1 MNRKQILKRSVGMA
15 LSLTLL
21 AAPSAL
27 VTAPTAFDSLSL
39 LRIAHTEAA
48 SAVGAGDVVLVGSLQ
63 DELGAASDWN
73 PADGATLFQPAGNG
87 KYIFTGKLAAGSY
100 DFKIAIGGSWDE
112 NYGKDGVKD
121 GPNIALRLLH
131 DHEVTFTYDA
141 ATHIV
146 TYDYEDMAEEQA
158 ALASAGRSF
167 VVTGTVQTRA
177 GGAKD
182 WDPADKT
189 TEMKDIGNGFYAYT
203 MDLPAGPYFY
213 KISVNGSWAENY
225 GLNGNFDG
233 ANVQLTLDKPE
244 KVTFYYNDITHK
256 IQDSHSYKML
266 KDAELPVLGGDFA
279 ALEGDKVMRD
289 LLMDKF
295 YQTTLDV
302 KAGTYTAEIKQKG
315 QKAVKQQVTVRQDG
329 KVSFYYDFAGKKII
343 VDDGSIHPDKVV
355 HDTWDTAYRAPFQ
368 PAKVGEA
375 VKLSIRTQQGD
386 VQNAKLVLTK
396 AEITA
401 NGGDEYNPDYAAGKT
416 VTYDM
421 QKTGTEDGSDIW
433 SVTITP
439 EENGMYGYTFL
450 LNDMLQYG
458 DDARPGNI
466 GATALRG
473 AKPFQLTVYTA
484 DYHTPDWAKE
494 AITCQIF
501 PDRFFNGDK
510 SNDNARTTARGNQP
524 IQHRDWNDIPAN
536 HSKTPDKD
544 GDTQDC
550 NDFFG
555 GDLAGI
561 TQKLDY
567 LKDLGIT
574 AIYVNPMMSACSNHR
589 YDTVDY
595 GTIDPLLGNMEDFQQ
610 LVAEM
615 DKRGMHLIMDGVFNH
630 VGDDSIYFDRYG
642 KYQWVGAYEFWS
654 RVYDLMNT
662 KGMKEAAAKEEARK
676 QLIAEGQVFSPYQ
689 WENWF
694 EIKNQKA
701 VDEMGEKY
709 AYHDWQGYSSLVPFS
724 DKDLLNEQ
732 SSLGEYL
739 LYGDNAVITKWFKD
753 GLSSWR
759 LDVAKE
765 IPAEFWRN
773 VRKTVKQIKTTKG
786 EEPLLLGEIWQDGT
800 QFLTGDQFDSVMNY
814 KLSFAVGDLFLNRG
828 DAKAADDELKI
839 LQQNYPREALYDL
852 MNIVDSHDTVRAIYK
867 FGGGQESV
875 AQATLKD
882 FDYELGKARL
892 KLSAAFILG
901 YPGMP
906 TFFYGDEAGVYGSA
920 DPDCRRTYP
929 WGNEDK
935 ELIAYYKQVMGV
947 RNAHKQLFAHGDV
960 NTLKAEGDIFA
971 YARTNG
977 SEAAVVALNRGKAQ
991 QVVIPAGQFA
1001 DGTVF
1006 ADALDSSFQA
1016 AVSGGQLVVDLG
1028 ENQARMMIKK

>member
-1 MNRKQILKRSVGMA
+1 MGSKKILKHSIGAA
-15 LSLTLL
+15 LTLTLL

-27 VTAPTAFDSLSL
+27 IAGPTAFDSVATV
-39 LRIAHTEAA
+39 RVVEAA
-48 SAVGAGDVVLVGSLQ
+48 ENSAD
-63 DELGAASDWN
+63 
-73 PADGATLFQPAGNG
+73 
-87 KYIFTGKLAAGSY
+87 
-100 DFKIAIGGSWDE
+100 
-112 NYGKDGVKD
+112 
-121 GPNIALRLLH
+121 
-131 DHEVTFTYDA
+131 
-141 ATHIV
+141 
-146 TYDYEDMAEEQA
+146 
-158 ALASAGRSF
+158 RSF

-177 GGAKD
+177 GAAKD

-189 TEMKDIGNGFYAYT
+189 TEMKDIGHGFYAYT
-203 MDLPAGPYFY
+203 VDLPAGPYFY

-244 KVTFYYNDITHK
+244 RVTIYYNDITHK
-256 IQDSHSYKML
+256 ISDSHSYKML
-266 KDAELPVLGGDFA
+266 PDEELPVLGGDFA
-279 ALEGDKVMRD
+279 TVEGDKIMRD
-289 LLMDKF
+289 MLMDEF
-295 YQTTLDV
+295 YQTSLDV

-315 QKAVKQQVTVRQDG
+315 EKTIKQQVTVRQDG
-329 KVSFYYDFAGKKII
+329 KVSFYYDFAAKKLI
-343 VDDGSIHPDKVV
+343 VDDGSIHRDKVV

-368 PAKVGEA
+368 PPKVGEA
-375 VKLSIRTQQGD
+375 VKLSLRTQAGE
-386 VQNAKLVLTK
+386 VQKAQLIMNK

-401 NGGDEYNPDYAAGKT
+401 NGGDEYNPDYAAGKSAI
-416 VTYDM
+416 YDM
-421 QKTGTEDGSDIW
+421 KKIATQDGSDIW
-433 SVTITP
+433 SASIVLD
-439 EENGMYGYTFL
+439 ENGMYGYTFL

-458 DDARPGNI
+458 DDARPGNT
-466 GATALRG
+466 GAIVLRG
-473 AKPFQLTVYTA
+473 AKPFQLTVSTE

-494 AITCQIF
+494 AIAYQIF
-501 PDRFFNGDK
+501 PDRFYNGDK
-510 SNDNARTTARGNQP
+510 SNDNARTTARGYQP
-524 IQHRDWNDIPAN
+524 IQHRSWDELPAN
-536 HSKTPDKD
+536 HSKTPAKD

-561 TQKLDY
+561 TAKLDY
-567 LKDLGIT
+567 LKELGVT
-574 AIYVNPMMSACSNHR
+574 AIYVNPMMSGCSNHR

-595 GTIDPLLGNMEDFQQ
+595 SSIDPLLGNMEDFKK

-642 KYQWVGAYEFWS
+642 KYKWVGAYEYWS
-654 RVYDLMNT
+654 RVYDLMND
-662 KGMKEAAAKEEARK
+662 KGMGEAAAKEEAKK
-676 QLIAEGQVFSPYQ
+676 QLTAEGQVFSPYH

-694 EIKNQKA
+694 EIKNQKTK
-701 VDEMGEKY
+701 DEMGEKY

-724 DKDLLNEQ
+724 DKDFLDGK
-732 SSLGEYL
+732 SSLSEYL
-739 LYGDNAVITKWFKD
+739 LYGNNAVITKWFQD

-765 IPAEFWRN
+765 IPAEFWKN
-773 VRKTVKQIKTTKG
+773 VRQEVKKLKTTKG
-786 EEPLLLGEIWQDGT
+786 EEPMLLGEIWQDGT

-852 MNIVDSHDTVRAIYK
+852 MNIVDSHDTIRAIYK

-875 AQATLKD
+875 PQASLAD

-929 WGNEDK
+929 WGKEDK
-935 ELIAYYKQVMGV
+935 DLIAYYKQVMGV

-971 YARTNG
+971 YARTKG
-977 SEAAVVALNRGKAQ
+977 DEAAIVALNRGKAQ
-991 QVVIPAGQFA
+991 QVVIPAAQFEGA
-1001 DGTVF
+1001 VF
-1006 ADALDSSFQA
+1006 VDALNDSFQA
-1016 AVSGGQLVVDLG
+1016 TATNGKLIVDLG

>member
-1 MNRKQILKRSVGMA
+1 MGSKKILKHSIGAA
-15 LSLTLL
+15 LTLTLL

-27 VTAPTAFDSLSL
+27 IAGPTAFDSVATV
-39 LRIAHTEAA
+39 RVVEAA
-48 SAVGAGDVVLVGSLQ
+48 ENSAD
-63 DELGAASDWN
+63 
-73 PADGATLFQPAGNG
+73 
-87 KYIFTGKLAAGSY
+87 
-100 DFKIAIGGSWDE
+100 
-112 NYGKDGVKD
+112 
-121 GPNIALRLLH
+121 
-131 DHEVTFTYDA
+131 
-141 ATHIV
+141 
-146 TYDYEDMAEEQA
+146 
-158 ALASAGRSF
+158 RSF

-177 GGAKD
+177 GAAKD

-189 TEMKDIGNGFYAYT
+189 TEMKDMGHGFYAYT
-203 MDLPAGPYFY
+203 VDLPAGPYFY

-244 KVTFYYNDITHK
+244 RITIYYNDITHK
-256 IQDSHSYKML
+256 ISDSHSYKML
-266 KDAELPVLGGDFA
+266 SDEELPVLGGDFA
-279 ALEGDKVMRD
+279 AVEGDKIMRD
-289 LLMDKF
+289 MLMDEF
-295 YQTTLDV
+295 YQTSLDV

-315 QKAVKQQVTVRQDG
+315 KKTIKQQVTVRQDG
-329 KVSFYYDFAGKKII
+329 KVSFYYDFAGKKLI
-343 VDDGSIHPDKVV
+343 VDDGSIHRDKVV

-368 PAKVGEA
+368 PPKVGEA
-375 VKLSIRTQQGD
+375 VKLSLRTQAGE
-386 VQNAKLVLTK
+386 VQKAQLIMNKAK
-396 AEITA
+396 ITA
-401 NGGDEYNPDYAAGKT
+401 NGGDEYNPDYAAGKSAI
-416 VTYDM
+416 YDM
-421 QKTGTEDGSDIW
+421 KKIATQDGSDIW
-433 SVTITP
+433 SASIVLD
-439 EENGMYGYTFL
+439 ENGMYGYTFL

-458 DDARPGNI
+458 DDARPGNT
-466 GATALRG
+466 GAIVLRG
-473 AKPFQLTVYTA
+473 AKPFQLTVSTE

-494 AITCQIF
+494 AIAYQIF
-501 PDRFFNGDK
+501 PDRFYNGDK
-510 SNDNARTTARGNQP
+510 SNDNARTMARGYQP
-524 IQHRDWNDIPAN
+524 IQHRSWEELPAN
-536 HSKTPDKD
+536 HSKTPEKD
-544 GDTQDC
+544 GDLQDC

-561 TQKLDY
+561 TAKLDY
-567 LKDLGIT
+567 LKELGVT
-574 AIYVNPMMSACSNHR
+574 AIYVNPMMSGCSNHR

-595 GTIDPLLGNMEDFQQ
+595 SSIDPLLGNMVDFKK

-642 KYQWVGAYEFWS
+642 KYKWVGAYEYWS
-654 RVYDLMNT
+654 RVYDLMND
-662 KGMKEAAAKEEARK
+662 KGMGEAAAKEEAKK
-676 QLIAEGQVFSPYQ
+676 QLTAEGQVFSPYH

-694 EIKNQKA
+694 EIKNQKTK
-701 VDEMGEKY
+701 DEMGEKY

-724 DKDLLNEQ
+724 DKDFLDGK
-732 SSLGEYL
+732 SSLSEYL
-739 LYGDNAVITKWFKD
+739 LYGNNGVITKWFQD

-765 IPAEFWRN
+765 IPAEFWKN
-773 VRKTVKQIKTTKG
+773 VRQEVKKLKTAKG
-786 EEPLLLGEIWQDGT
+786 EEPMLLGEIWQDGT

-852 MNIVDSHDTVRAIYK
+852 MNIVDSHDTIRAIYK

-875 AQATLKD
+875 PQASLAD

-929 WGNEDK
+929 WGKEDK
-935 ELIAYYKQVMGV
+935 DLIAYYKQVMGV

-971 YARTNG
+971 YARTKG
-977 SEAAVVALNRGKAQ
+977 DEAAIVALNRGKAQ
-991 QVVIPAGQFA
+991 QVVIPADQFEGA
-1001 DGTVF
+1001 VF
-1006 ADALDSSFQA
+1006 VDALDDSFQA
-1016 AVSGGQLVVDLG
+1016 TATNGKLIVDLG

>member
-1 MNRKQILKRSVGMA
+1 MGSKKILKHSIGAA
-15 LSLTLL
+15 LTLTLL

-27 VTAPTAFDSLSL
+27 IAGPTAFDSVATV
-39 LRIAHTEAA
+39 RVVEAA
-48 SAVGAGDVVLVGSLQ
+48 ENSAD
-63 DELGAASDWN
+63 
-73 PADGATLFQPAGNG
+73 
-87 KYIFTGKLAAGSY
+87 
-100 DFKIAIGGSWDE
+100 
-112 NYGKDGVKD
+112 
-121 GPNIALRLLH
+121 
-131 DHEVTFTYDA
+131 
-141 ATHIV
+141 
-146 TYDYEDMAEEQA
+146 
-158 ALASAGRSF
+158 RSF

-177 GGAKD
+177 GATKD

-189 TEMKDIGNGFYAYT
+189 TEMKDIGHGFYAYT
-203 MDLPAGPYFY
+203 VDLPAGPYFY

-244 KVTFYYNDITHK
+244 RITIYYNDITHK
-256 IQDSHSYKML
+256 ISDSHSYKML
-266 KDAELPVLGGDFA
+266 SDEELPVLGGDFA
-279 ALEGDKVMRD
+279 AVEGDKIMRD
-289 LLMDKF
+289 MLMDEF
-295 YQTTLDV
+295 YQTSLDV

-315 QKAVKQQVTVRQDG
+315 KKTIKQQVTVRQDG
-329 KVSFYYDFAGKKII
+329 KVSFYYDFAAKKLI
-343 VDDGSIHPDKVV
+343 VDDGSIHRDKVV

-368 PAKVGEA
+368 PPKVGEA
-375 VKLSIRTQQGD
+375 VKLSLRTQAGE
-386 VQNAKLVLTK
+386 VQKAQLIMNK

-401 NGGDEYNPDYAAGKT
+401 NGGDEYNPDYAAGKPAI
-416 VTYDM
+416 YDM
-421 QKTGTEDGSDIW
+421 KKIATQDGSDIW
-433 SVTITP
+433 SASIVLD
-439 EENGMYGYTFL
+439 ENGMYGYTFL

-458 DDARPGNI
+458 DDARPGNT
-466 GATALRG
+466 GAIVLRG
-473 AKPFQLTVYTA
+473 AKPFQLTVSTE

-494 AITCQIF
+494 AIAYQIF
-501 PDRFFNGDK
+501 PDRFYNGDK
-510 SNDNARTTARGNQP
+510 SNDNARTTARGYQP
-524 IQHRDWNDIPAN
+524 IQHRNWDELPAN
-536 HSKTPDKD
+536 YSKTPAKD

-561 TQKLDY
+561 TAKLDY
-567 LKDLGIT
+567 LKELGVT
-574 AIYVNPMMSACSNHR
+574 AIYVNPMMSGCSNHR

-595 GTIDPLLGNMEDFQQ
+595 SSIDPLLGNMEDFKK

-642 KYQWVGAYEFWS
+642 KYKWVGAYEYWS
-654 RVYDLMNT
+654 RVYDLMND
-662 KGMKEAAAKEEARK
+662 KGMDEVAAKAEAKK
-676 QLIAEGQVFSPYQ
+676 QLTAEGQVFSPYH

-694 EIKNQKA
+694 EIKNQKTK
-701 VDEMGEKY
+701 DEMGEKY

-724 DKDLLNEQ
+724 DNDFLDGK
-732 SSLGEYL
+732 SSLSEYL
-739 LYGDNAVITKWFKD
+739 LYGNNAVITKWFQD

-765 IPAEFWRN
+765 IPAEFWKN
-773 VRKTVKQIKTTKG
+773 VRREVKKLKTTKG
-786 EEPLLLGEIWQDGT
+786 EEPMLLGEIWQDGT

-852 MNIVDSHDTVRAIYK
+852 MNIVDSHDTIRAIYK

-875 AQATLKD
+875 PQASLAD

-929 WGNEDK
+929 WGKEDK
-935 ELIAYYKQVMGV
+935 DLIAYYKQVMGV

-971 YARTNG
+971 YARTKG
-977 SEAAVVALNRGKAQ
+977 DEAAIVALNRGKAQ
-991 QVVIPAGQFA
+991 QVVIPAAQFEGA
-1001 DGTVF
+1001 VF
-1006 ADALDSSFQA
+1006 VDALDDSFQA
-1016 AVSGGQLVVDLG
+1016 AATNGKLIVDLG

>member
-1 MNRKQILKRSVGMA
+1 MGSKKILKHSIGAA
-15 LSLTLL
+15 LTLTLL

-27 VTAPTAFDSLSL
+27 IAGPTAFDSVATV
-39 LRIAHTEAA
+39 RVVEAA
-48 SAVGAGDVVLVGSLQ
+48 ENSAD
-63 DELGAASDWN
+63 
-73 PADGATLFQPAGNG
+73 
-87 KYIFTGKLAAGSY
+87 
-100 DFKIAIGGSWDE
+100 
-112 NYGKDGVKD
+112 
-121 GPNIALRLLH
+121 
-131 DHEVTFTYDA
+131 
-141 ATHIV
+141 
-146 TYDYEDMAEEQA
+146 
-158 ALASAGRSF
+158 RSF

-177 GGAKD
+177 GAAKD

-189 TEMKDIGNGFYAYT
+189 TEMKDIGHGFYAYT
-203 MDLPAGPYFY
+203 VDLPAGPYFY

-244 KVTFYYNDITHK
+244 RITIYYNDITHK
-256 IQDSHSYKML
+256 ISDSHSYKML
-266 KDAELPVLGGDFA
+266 SDEELPVLSGDFA
-279 ALEGDKVMRD
+279 AVEGDKIMRD
-289 LLMDKF
+289 MLMDEF
-295 YQTTLDV
+295 YQTSLDV

-315 QKAVKQQVTVRQDG
+315 KQTIKQQVTVRQDG
-329 KVSFYYDFAGKKII
+329 KVSFYYDFAGKKLI
-343 VDDGSIHPDKVV
+343 VDDGSIHRDKVV

-368 PAKVGEA
+368 PPKVGEA
-375 VKLSIRTQQGD
+375 VKLSLRTQAGE
-386 VQNAKLVLTK
+386 VQKAQLIMSK

-401 NGGDEYNPDYAAGKT
+401 NGGDEYNPDYAAGKPAI
-416 VTYDM
+416 YDM
-421 QKTGTEDGSDIW
+421 KKIATQDGSDIW
-433 SVTITP
+433 SASIVLD
-439 EENGMYGYTFL
+439 ENGMYGYTFL

-458 DDARPGNI
+458 DDARPGNT
-466 GATALRG
+466 GAIVLRG
-473 AKPFQLTVYTA
+473 AKPFQLTVSTE

-494 AITCQIF
+494 AIAYQIF
-501 PDRFFNGDK
+501 PDRFYNGDK
-510 SNDNARTTARGNQP
+510 SNDNARTTARGYQP
-524 IQHRDWNDIPAN
+524 IQHRSWDELPAN
-536 HSKTPDKD
+536 HSKTPEKD
-544 GDTQDC
+544 GDLQDC

-561 TQKLDY
+561 TAKLDY
-567 LKDLGIT
+567 LKELGVT
-574 AIYVNPMMSACSNHR
+574 AIYVNPMMSGCSNHR

-595 GTIDPLLGNMEDFQQ
+595 SSIDPLLGNMEDFKK

-642 KYQWVGAYEFWS
+642 KYKWVGAYEYWS
-654 RVYDLMNT
+654 RVYDLMND
-662 KGMKEAAAKEEARK
+662 KGMDEAAAKEEAKK
-676 QLIAEGQVFSPYQ
+676 QLTAEGQVFSPYH

-694 EIKNQKA
+694 EIKNQKTK
-701 VDEMGEKY
+701 DEMGEKY

-724 DKDLLNEQ
+724 DKDFLDGK
-732 SSLGEYL
+732 SSLSEYL
-739 LYGDNAVITKWFKD
+739 LYGNNAVITKWFQD

-765 IPAEFWRN
+765 IPAEFWKN
-773 VRKTVKQIKTTKG
+773 VRQEVKKLKTTKG
-786 EEPLLLGEIWQDGT
+786 EEPMLLGEIWQDGT

-852 MNIVDSHDTVRAIYK
+852 MNIVDSHDTIRAIYK
-867 FGGGQESV
+867 FGAGQESV
-875 AQATLKD
+875 PQASLAD
-882 FDYELGKARL
+882 FDELGKARL

-929 WGNEDK
+929 WGKEDK
-935 ELIAYYKQVMGV
+935 DLIAYYKQVMGV

-971 YARTNG
+971 YARTKG
-977 SEAAVVALNRGKAQ
+977 DEAAIVALNRGKSQ
-991 QVVIPAGQFA
+991 QVVIPAAQFEGA
-1001 DGTVF
+1001 VF
-1006 ADALDSSFQA
+1006 VDALDDSFQ
-1016 AVSGGQLVVDLG
+1016 VTVTNGKLIVDLG

>member
-1 MNRKQILKRSVGMA
+1 MGSKKILKHSIGAA
-15 LSLTLL
+15 LTLSLL

-27 VTAPTAFDSLSL
+27 IAGPTAFDSVATV
-39 LRIAHTEAA
+39 RVVEAA
-48 SAVGAGDVVLVGSLQ
+48 ENSAD
-63 DELGAASDWN
+63 
-73 PADGATLFQPAGNG
+73 
-87 KYIFTGKLAAGSY
+87 
-100 DFKIAIGGSWDE
+100 
-112 NYGKDGVKD
+112 
-121 GPNIALRLLH
+121 
-131 DHEVTFTYDA
+131 
-141 ATHIV
+141 
-146 TYDYEDMAEEQA
+146 
-158 ALASAGRSF
+158 RSF

-177 GGAKD
+177 GAAKD

-189 TEMKDIGNGFYAYT
+189 TEMKDIGHGFYAYT
-203 MDLPAGPYFY
+203 VDLPAGPYFY

-244 KVTFYYNDITHK
+244 RVTIYYNDITHK
-256 IQDSHSYKML
+256 ISDSHSYKML
-266 KDAELPVLGGDFA
+266 PDEELPVLGGDFA
-279 ALEGDKVMRD
+279 TVEGDKIMRD
-289 LLMDKF
+289 MLMDEF
-295 YQTTLDV
+295 YQTSLDV

-315 QKAVKQQVTVRQDG
+315 KKTIKQQVTVRQDG
-329 KVSFYYDFAGKKII
+329 KVSFYYDFATKKLI
-343 VDDGSIHPDKVV
+343 VDDGSIHRDKVV

-368 PAKVGEA
+368 PPKVGET
-375 VKLSIRTQQGD
+375 VKLSLRTQAGE
-386 VQNAKLVLTK
+386 VQKAQLIMNKAK
-396 AEITA
+396 ITA
-401 NGGDEYNPDYAAGKT
+401 NGGDEYNPDYAAGKPAI
-416 VTYDM
+416 YDM
-421 QKTGTEDGSDIW
+421 KKIATQDGSDIW
-433 SVTITP
+433 SASIVLD
-439 EENGMYGYTFL
+439 ENGMYGYTFL

-458 DDARPGNI
+458 DDARPGNT
-466 GATALRG
+466 GAIVLRG
-473 AKPFQLTVYTA
+473 AKPFQLTVSTE

-494 AITCQIF
+494 AIAYQIF
-501 PDRFFNGDK
+501 PDRFYNGDK
-510 SNDNARTTARGNQP
+510 SNDNARTTARGYQP
-524 IQHRDWNDIPAN
+524 IQHRSWEELPAN
-536 HSKTPDKD
+536 HSKTPAKD
-544 GDTQDC
+544 GDLQDC

-561 TQKLDY
+561 TAKLDY
-567 LKDLGIT
+567 LKELGVT
-574 AIYVNPMMSACSNHR
+574 AIYVNPMMSGCSNHR

-595 GTIDPLLGNMEDFQQ
+595 SSIDPLLGNMEDFKK

-642 KYQWVGAYEFWS
+642 KYKWVGAYEFWS
-654 RVYDLMNT
+654 RVYDLMND
-662 KGMKEAAAKEEARK
+662 KGMDEAAAKEEAKK
-676 QLIAEGQVFSPYQ
+676 QLTAEGQVFSPYH

-694 EIKNQKA
+694 EIKNQKTK
-701 VDEMGEKY
+701 DEMGEKY

-724 DKDLLNEQ
+724 DKDFLDGK
-732 SSLGEYL
+732 SSLSNYL
-739 LYGDNAVITKWFKD
+739 LYGSNAVITKWFQD

-765 IPAEFWRN
+765 IPAEFWKN
-773 VRKTVKQIKTTKG
+773 VRQEVKKLKTTKG
-786 EEPLLLGEIWQDGT
+786 EEPMLLGEIWQDGT
-800 QFLTGDQFDSVMNY
+800 QFLTGDQLDSVMNY

-852 MNIVDSHDTVRAIYK
+852 MNIVDSHDTIRAIYK

-875 AQATLKD
+875 PQASLAD

-929 WGNEDK
+929 WGKEDK
-935 ELIAYYKQVMGV
+935 DLIAYYKQVMGV

-971 YARTNG
+971 YARTKG
-977 SEAAVVALNRGKAQ
+977 DEAAIVALNRGKAQ
-991 QVVIPAGQFA
+991 QVVIPATQFEGA
-1001 DGTVF
+1001 VF
-1006 ADALDSSFQA
+1006 VDALDDSFQA
-1016 AVSGGQLVVDLG
+1016 TATNGKLIVDLG

>member
-1 MNRKQILKRSVGMA
+1 MGSKKILKHSIGAA
-15 LSLTLL
+15 LTLTLL
-21 AAPSAL
+21 ATPSAL
-27 VTAPTAFDSLSL
+27 IAGPTAFDSVATV
-39 LRIAHTEAA
+39 RVVEAA
-48 SAVGAGDVVLVGSLQ
+48 ENSAD
-63 DELGAASDWN
+63 
-73 PADGATLFQPAGNG
+73 
-87 KYIFTGKLAAGSY
+87 
-100 DFKIAIGGSWDE
+100 
-112 NYGKDGVKD
+112 
-121 GPNIALRLLH
+121 
-131 DHEVTFTYDA
+131 
-141 ATHIV
+141 
-146 TYDYEDMAEEQA
+146 
-158 ALASAGRSF
+158 RSF

-177 GGAKD
+177 GATKD

-189 TEMKDIGNGFYAYT
+189 TEMKDIGHGFYAYT
-203 MDLPAGPYFY
+203 VDLPAGPYFY

-244 KVTFYYNDITHK
+244 RITIYYNDITHK
-256 IQDSHSYKML
+256 ISDSHSYKML
-266 KDAELPVLGGDFA
+266 SDEELPVLGGDFA
-279 ALEGDKVMRD
+279 AVEGDKIMRD
-289 LLMDKF
+289 MLMDEF
-295 YQTTLDV
+295 YQTSLDV

-315 QKAVKQQVTVRQDG
+315 KKTIKQQVTVRQDG
-329 KVSFYYDFAGKKII
+329 KVSFYYDFAAKKLI
-343 VDDGSIHPDKVV
+343 VDDGSIHRDKVV

-368 PAKVGEA
+368 PPKVGEA
-375 VKLSIRTQQGD
+375 VKLSLRTQAGE
-386 VQNAKLVLTK
+386 VQKAQLIMNK

-401 NGGDEYNPDYAAGKT
+401 NGGDEYNPDYAAGKPAI
-416 VTYDM
+416 YDM
-421 QKTGTEDGSDIW
+421 KKIATQDGSDIW
-433 SVTITP
+433 SASIVLD
-439 EENGMYGYTFL
+439 ENGMYGYTFL

-458 DDARPGNI
+458 DDARPGNT
-466 GATALRG
+466 GAIVLRG
-473 AKPFQLTVYTA
+473 AKPFQLTVSTE

-494 AITCQIF
+494 AIAYQIF
-501 PDRFFNGDK
+501 PDRFYNGDK
-510 SNDNARTTARGNQP
+510 SNDNARTTARGYQP
-524 IQHRDWNDIPAN
+524 IQHRNWDELPAN
-536 HSKTPDKD
+536 YSKTPAKD

-561 TQKLDY
+561 TAKLDY
-567 LKDLGIT
+567 LKELGVT
-574 AIYVNPMMSACSNHR
+574 AIYVNPMMSGCSNHR

-595 GTIDPLLGNMEDFQQ
+595 SSIDPLLGNMEDFKK

-642 KYQWVGAYEFWS
+642 KYKWVGAYEYWS
-654 RVYDLMNT
+654 RVYDLMND
-662 KGMKEAAAKEEARK
+662 KGMDEVAAKAEAKK
-676 QLIAEGQVFSPYQ
+676 QLTAEGQVFSPYH

-694 EIKNQKA
+694 EIKNQKTK
-701 VDEMGEKY
+701 DEMGEKY

-724 DKDLLNEQ
+724 DNDFLDGK
-732 SSLGEYL
+732 SSLSEYL
-739 LYGDNAVITKWFKD
+739 LYGNNAVITKWFQD

-765 IPAEFWRN
+765 IPAEFWKN
-773 VRKTVKQIKTTKG
+773 VRREVKKLKTTKG
-786 EEPLLLGEIWQDGT
+786 EEPMLLGEIWQDGT

-852 MNIVDSHDTVRAIYK
+852 MNIVDSHDTIRAIYK

-875 AQATLKD
+875 PQASLAD

-929 WGNEDK
+929 WGKEDK
-935 ELIAYYKQVMGV
+935 DLIAYYKQVMGV

-971 YARTNG
+971 YARTKG
-977 SEAAVVALNRGKAQ
+977 DEAAIVALNRGKAQ
-991 QVVIPAGQFA
+991 QVVIPAAQFEGA
-1001 DGTVF
+1001 VF
-1006 ADALDSSFQA
+1006 VDALDDSFQA
-1016 AVSGGQLVVDLG
+1016 AATNGKLIVDLG

>member
-1 MNRKQILKRSVGMA
+1 MGSKKILKHSIGAA
-15 LSLTLL
+15 LTLTLL

-27 VTAPTAFDSLSL
+27 IAGPTAFDSVAMV
-39 LRIAHTEAA
+39 RVVEAA
-48 SAVGAGDVVLVGSLQ
+48 ENSAD
-63 DELGAASDWN
+63 
-73 PADGATLFQPAGNG
+73 
-87 KYIFTGKLAAGSY
+87 
-100 DFKIAIGGSWDE
+100 
-112 NYGKDGVKD
+112 
-121 GPNIALRLLH
+121 
-131 DHEVTFTYDA
+131 
-141 ATHIV
+141 
-146 TYDYEDMAEEQA
+146 
-158 ALASAGRSF
+158 RSF

-177 GGAKD
+177 GAAKD

-189 TEMKDIGNGFYAYT
+189 TEMKDIGHGFYAYT
-203 MDLPAGPYFY
+203 VDLPAGPYFY

-233 ANVQLTLDKPE
+233 ANVQLTLDKSE
-244 KVTFYYNDITHK
+244 RVTIYYNDITHK
-256 IQDSHSYKML
+256 ISDSHSYKML
-266 KDAELPVLGGDFA
+266 PDEELPVLGGDFA
-279 ALEGDKVMRD
+279 AVEGDKIMRD
-289 LLMDKF
+289 MLMDEF
-295 YQTTLDV
+295 YQTSLDV

-315 QKAVKQQVTVRQDG
+315 KKTIKQQVTVRQDG
-329 KVSFYYDFAGKKII
+329 KVSFYYDFAAKKLI
-343 VDDGSIHPDKVV
+343 VDDGSIHREKVV
-355 HDTWDTAYRAPFQ
+355 HDTWDTAYRVPFQ
-368 PAKVGEA
+368 PPKVGEA
-375 VKLSIRTQQGD
+375 VKLSLRTQAGE
-386 VQNAKLVLTK
+386 VQKAQLIMNK

-401 NGGDEYNPDYAAGKT
+401 NGGDEYNPDYAAGKPAI
-416 VTYDM
+416 YDM
-421 QKTGTEDGSDIW
+421 KKIATQDGSDIW
-433 SVTITP
+433 STSIVLD
-439 EENGMYGYTFL
+439 ENGMYGYTFL

-458 DDARPGNI
+458 DDARPGNT
-466 GATALRG
+466 GAIVLRG
-473 AKPFQLTVYTA
+473 AKPFQLTVSTE

-494 AITCQIF
+494 AIAYQIF
-501 PDRFFNGDK
+501 PDRFYNGDK
-510 SNDNARTTARGNQP
+510 SNDNARTTARGYQP
-524 IQHRDWNDIPAN
+524 IQHRSWDELPAN
-536 HSKTPDKD
+536 HSKTPAKD

-561 TQKLDY
+561 TAKLDY
-567 LKDLGIT
+567 LKELGVT
-574 AIYVNPMMSACSNHR
+574 AIYVNPMMSGCSNHR

-595 GTIDPLLGNMEDFQQ
+595 SSIDPLLGNMEDFKK

-642 KYQWVGAYEFWS
+642 KYKWVGAYEFWS
-654 RVYDLMNT
+654 RVYDLMND
-662 KGMKEAAAKEEARK
+662 KGMDEAAAKEEAKK
-676 QLIAEGQVFSPYQ
+676 QLTAEGQVFSPYH

-694 EIKNQKA
+694 EIKNQKTK
-701 VDEMGEKY
+701 DEMGEKY

-724 DKDLLNEQ
+724 DKDFLDGK
-732 SSLGEYL
+732 SSLSDYL
-739 LYGDNAVITKWFKD
+739 LYGNNAVITKWFQD

-765 IPAEFWRN
+765 IPAEFWKN
-773 VRKTVKQIKTTKG
+773 VRQEVKKLKTTKG
-786 EEPLLLGEIWQDGT
+786 EEPMLLGEIWQDGT

-852 MNIVDSHDTVRAIYK
+852 MNIVDSHDTIRAIYK

-875 AQATLKD
+875 PQASLAD

-929 WGNEDK
+929 WGKEDK
-935 ELIAYYKQVMGV
+935 DLIAYYKQVMGV
-947 RNAHKQLFAHGDV
+947 RNVHKQLFAHGDV

-971 YARTNG
+971 YARTKG
-977 SEAAVVALNRGKAQ
+977 DEAAIVALNRGKAQ
-991 QVVIPAGQFA
+991 QVVIPAAQFEGA
-1001 DGTVF
+1001 VF
-1006 ADALDSSFQA
+1006 VDALDDSFQA
-1016 AVSGGQLVVDLG
+1016 TATNGKLIVDLG

>member
-1 MNRKQILKRSVGMA
+1 MGSKKILKHSIGAA
-15 LSLTLL
+15 LTLTLL

-27 VTAPTAFDSLSL
+27 IAGPTAFDSVATV
-39 LRIAHTEAA
+39 RVVEAA
-48 SAVGAGDVVLVGSLQ
+48 ENSAD
-63 DELGAASDWN
+63 
-73 PADGATLFQPAGNG
+73 
-87 KYIFTGKLAAGSY
+87 
-100 DFKIAIGGSWDE
+100 
-112 NYGKDGVKD
+112 
-121 GPNIALRLLH
+121 
-131 DHEVTFTYDA
+131 
-141 ATHIV
+141 
-146 TYDYEDMAEEQA
+146 
-158 ALASAGRSF
+158 RSF

-177 GGAKD
+177 GAAKD

-189 TEMKDIGNGFYAYT
+189 TEMKDIGHGFYAYT
-203 MDLPAGPYFY
+203 VDLPAGPYFY

-244 KVTFYYNDITHK
+244 RITIYYNDITHK
-256 IQDSHSYKML
+256 ISDSHSYKML
-266 KDAELPVLGGDFA
+266 PDEELPVLGGDFA
-279 ALEGDKVMRD
+279 AVEGDKIMRD
-289 LLMDKF
+289 MLMDEF
-295 YQTTLDV
+295 YQTSLDV

-315 QKAVKQQVTVRQDG
+315 KKTIKQQVTVRQDG
-329 KVSFYYDFAGKKII
+329 KVSFYYDFAAKKLI
-343 VDDGSIHPDKVV
+343 VDDGSIHRDKVV

-368 PAKVGEA
+368 PPKVGEA
-375 VKLSIRTQQGD
+375 VKLSLRTQAGE
-386 VQNAKLVLTK
+386 VQKAQLIMNK

-401 NGGDEYNPDYAAGKT
+401 NGGDEYNPDYAAGKPAI
-416 VTYDM
+416 YDM
-421 QKTGTEDGSDIW
+421 KKIATQDGSDIW
-433 SVTITP
+433 SASIVLD
-439 EENGMYGYTFL
+439 ENGMYGYTFL

-458 DDARPGNI
+458 DDARPGNT
-466 GATALRG
+466 GAIVLRG
-473 AKPFQLTVYTA
+473 AKPFQLTVSTE

-494 AITCQIF
+494 AIAYQIF
-501 PDRFFNGDK
+501 PDRFYNGDK
-510 SNDNARTTARGNQP
+510 SNDNARTTARGYQP
-524 IQHRDWNDIPAN
+524 IQHRSWDELPAN
-536 HSKTPDKD
+536 YSKTPEKD

-561 TQKLDY
+561 TAKLDY
-567 LKDLGIT
+567 LKELGVT
-574 AIYVNPMMSACSNHR
+574 AIYVNPMMSGCSNHR

-595 GTIDPLLGNMEDFQQ
+595 SSIDPLLGNMEDFKK

-642 KYQWVGAYEFWS
+642 KYKWVGAYEYWS
-654 RVYDLMNT
+654 RVYDLMNDN
-662 KGMKEAAAKEEARK
+662 GMGEAAAKEEAKK
-676 QLIAEGQVFSPYQ
+676 QLTAEGQVFSPYH

-694 EIKNQKA
+694 EIKNQKTK
-701 VDEMGEKY
+701 DEMGEKY
-709 AYHDWQGYSSLVPFS
+709 VYHDWQGYSSLVPFS
-724 DKDLLNEQ
+724 DKDFLDGK
-732 SSLGEYL
+732 SSLSEYI
-739 LYGDNAVITKWFKD
+739 LYGNNAVITKWFQD

-765 IPAEFWRN
+765 IPAEFWKN
-773 VRKTVKQIKTTKG
+773 VRQEVKKLKTTKG
-786 EEPLLLGEIWQDGT
+786 EEPMLLGEIWQDGT

-852 MNIVDSHDTVRAIYK
+852 MNIVDSHDTIRAIYK

-875 AQATLKD
+875 PQASLTD
-882 FDYELGKARL
+882 FNYELGKARL

-929 WGNEDK
+929 WGKEDK
-935 ELIAYYKQVMGV
+935 DLIAYYKQVMGV

-971 YARTNG
+971 YARTKG
-977 SEAAVVALNRGKAQ
+977 DEAAIVALNRGEAQ
-991 QVVIPAGQFA
+991 QVVIPAAQFEGA
-1001 DGTVF
+1001 VF
-1006 ADALDSSFQA
+1006 VDALDDSFQA
-1016 AVSGGQLVVDLG
+1016 TATNGKLIVDLG

>member
-1 MNRKQILKRSVGMA
+1 MGSKKILKHSIGAA
-15 LSLTLL
+15 LTLTLL

-27 VTAPTAFDSLSL
+27 IAGPTAFDSVATV
-39 LRIAHTEAA
+39 RVVEAA
-48 SAVGAGDVVLVGSLQ
+48 ENSAD
-63 DELGAASDWN
+63 
-73 PADGATLFQPAGNG
+73 
-87 KYIFTGKLAAGSY
+87 
-100 DFKIAIGGSWDE
+100 
-112 NYGKDGVKD
+112 
-121 GPNIALRLLH
+121 
-131 DHEVTFTYDA
+131 
-141 ATHIV
+141 
-146 TYDYEDMAEEQA
+146 
-158 ALASAGRSF
+158 RSF

-177 GGAKD
+177 GAAKD

-189 TEMKDIGNGFYAYT
+189 TEMKDMGHGFYAYT
-203 MDLPAGPYFY
+203 VDLPAGPYFY

-244 KVTFYYNDITHK
+244 RVTIYYNDITHK
-256 IQDSHSYKML
+256 ISDSHSYKML
-266 KDAELPVLGGDFA
+266 PDEELPVLGGDFA
-279 ALEGDKVMRD
+279 TVEGDKIMRD
-289 LLMDKF
+289 MLMDEF
-295 YQTTLDV
+295 YQTSLDV

-315 QKAVKQQVTVRQDG
+315 EKTIKQQVTVRQDG
-329 KVSFYYDFAGKKII
+329 KVSFYYDFAAKKLI
-343 VDDGSIHPDKVV
+343 VDDGSIHRDKVV

-368 PAKVGEA
+368 PPKVGEA
-375 VKLSIRTQQGD
+375 VKLSLRTQAGE
-386 VQNAKLVLTK
+386 VQKAQLIMNK

-401 NGGDEYNPDYAAGKT
+401 NGGDEYNPDYAAGKPAI
-416 VTYDM
+416 YDM
-421 QKTGTEDGSDIW
+421 KKIATQDGSDIW
-433 SVTITP
+433 SASIVLD
-439 EENGMYGYTFL
+439 ENGMYGYTFL

-458 DDARPGNI
+458 DDARPGNT
-466 GATALRG
+466 GAIVLRG
-473 AKPFQLTVYTA
+473 AKPFQLTVSTE

-494 AITCQIF
+494 AIAYQIF
-501 PDRFFNGDK
+501 PDRFYNGDK
-510 SNDNARTTARGNQP
+510 SNDNARTTARGYQP
-524 IQHRDWNDIPAN
+524 IQHRSWDELPAN
-536 HSKTPDKD
+536 HSKTPAKD

-561 TQKLDY
+561 TAKLDY
-567 LKDLGIT
+567 LKELGVT
-574 AIYVNPMMSACSNHR
+574 AIYVNPMMSGCSNHR

-595 GTIDPLLGNMEDFQQ
+595 SSIDPLLGNMEDFKK

-642 KYQWVGAYEFWS
+642 KYKWVGAYEYWS
-654 RVYDLMNT
+654 RVYDLMND
-662 KGMKEAAAKEEARK
+662 KGMGEAAAKEEAKK
-676 QLIAEGQVFSPYQ
+676 QLTAEGQVFSPYH

-694 EIKNQKA
+694 EIKNQKTK
-701 VDEMGEKY
+701 DEMGEKY

-724 DKDLLNEQ
+724 DKDFLDGK
-732 SSLGEYL
+732 SSLSEYL
-739 LYGDNAVITKWFKD
+739 LYGNNAVITKWFQD

-765 IPAEFWRN
+765 IPAEFWKN
-773 VRKTVKQIKTTKG
+773 VRQEVKKLKTTKG
-786 EEPLLLGEIWQDGT
+786 EEPMLLGEIWQDGT

-852 MNIVDSHDTVRAIYK
+852 MNIVDSHDTIRAIYK

-875 AQATLKD
+875 PQASLAD

-929 WGNEDK
+929 WGKEDK
-935 ELIAYYKQVMGV
+935 DLIAYYKQVMGV

-971 YARTNG
+971 YARTKG
-977 SEAAVVALNRGKAQ
+977 DEAAIVALNRGKAQ
-991 QVVIPAGQFA
+991 QVVIPAAQFEGA
-1001 DGTVF
+1001 VF
-1006 ADALDSSFQA
+1006 VDALDDSFQA
-1016 AVSGGQLVVDLG
+1016 TATNGKLIVDLG

>member
-1 MNRKQILKRSVGMA
+1 MGSKKILKHSIGAA
-15 LSLTLL
+15 LTLTLL

-27 VTAPTAFDSLSL
+27 IAGPTAFDSVATV
-39 LRIAHTEAA
+39 RVVEAA
-48 SAVGAGDVVLVGSLQ
+48 ENSAD
-63 DELGAASDWN
+63 
-73 PADGATLFQPAGNG
+73 
-87 KYIFTGKLAAGSY
+87 
-100 DFKIAIGGSWDE
+100 
-112 NYGKDGVKD
+112 
-121 GPNIALRLLH
+121 
-131 DHEVTFTYDA
+131 
-141 ATHIV
+141 
-146 TYDYEDMAEEQA
+146 
-158 ALASAGRSF
+158 RSF

-177 GGAKD
+177 GAAKD

-189 TEMKDIGNGFYAYT
+189 TEMKDIGHGFYAYT
-203 MDLPAGPYFY
+203 VDLPAGPYFY

-244 KVTFYYNDITHK
+244 RITIYYNDITHK
-256 IQDSHSYKML
+256 ISDSHSYKML
-266 KDAELPVLGGDFA
+266 SDEELPVLGGDFA
-279 ALEGDKVMRD
+279 AVEGDKIMRD
-289 LLMDKF
+289 MLMDEF
-295 YQTTLDV
+295 YQTSLDV

-315 QKAVKQQVTVRQDG
+315 KKTIKQQVTVRQDG
-329 KVSFYYDFAGKKII
+329 KVSFYYDFAAKKLI
-343 VDDGSIHPDKVV
+343 VDDGSIHRDKVV

-368 PAKVGEA
+368 PPKVGEA
-375 VKLSIRTQQGD
+375 VKLSLRTQAGE
-386 VQNAKLVLTK
+386 VQKAQLIMNK

-401 NGGDEYNPDYAAGKT
+401 NGGDEYNPDYAAGKPAI
-416 VTYDM
+416 YDM
-421 QKTGTEDGSDIW
+421 KKIATKDGSDIW
-433 SVTITP
+433 SASIVLD
-439 EENGMYGYTFL
+439 ENGMYGYTFL

-458 DDARPGNI
+458 DDARPGNT
-466 GATALRG
+466 GAIVLRG
-473 AKPFQLTVYTA
+473 AKPFQLTVSTE

-494 AITCQIF
+494 AIAYQIF
-501 PDRFFNGDK
+501 PDRFYNGDK
-510 SNDNARTTARGNQP
+510 SNDNARTTARGYQP
-524 IQHRDWNDIPAN
+524 IQHRSWDELPAN
-536 HSKTPDKD
+536 HSKTPAKD

-561 TQKLDY
+561 TAKLDY
-567 LKDLGIT
+567 LKELGVT
-574 AIYVNPMMSACSNHR
+574 AIYVNPMMSGCSNHR

-595 GTIDPLLGNMEDFQQ
+595 SSIDPLLGNMEDFKK

-642 KYQWVGAYEFWS
+642 KYKWVGAYEYWS
-654 RVYDLMNT
+654 RVYDLMND
-662 KGMKEAAAKEEARK
+662 KGMGEAAAKEEAKK
-676 QLIAEGQVFSPYQ
+676 QLTAEGQVFSPYH

-694 EIKNQKA
+694 EIKNQKTK
-701 VDEMGEKY
+701 DEMGEKY

-724 DKDLLNEQ
+724 DKDFLDGK
-732 SSLGEYL
+732 SSLSEYL
-739 LYGDNAVITKWFKD
+739 LYSNNAVITKWFQD

-765 IPAEFWRN
+765 IPAEFWKN
-773 VRKTVKQIKTTKG
+773 VRQEIKKLKTTKG
-786 EEPLLLGEIWQDGT
+786 EEPMLLGEIWQDGT

-852 MNIVDSHDTVRAIYK
+852 MNIVDSHDTIRAIYK

-875 AQATLKD
+875 PQASLAD

-929 WGNEDK
+929 WGKEDK
-935 ELIAYYKQVMGV
+935 DLIAYYKQVMGV

-971 YARTNG
+971 YARTKG
-977 SEAAVVALNRGKAQ
+977 DEAAIVALNRGKAQ
-991 QVVIPAGQFA
+991 QVVIPAAQFEGA
-1001 DGTVF
+1001 VF
-1006 ADALDSSFQA
+1006 VDALDDSFQA
-1016 AVSGGQLVVDLG
+1016 TATNGKLIVDLG

>member
-1 MNRKQILKRSVGMA
+1 MSYKNDKKGKREKRKKGEKINMGSKKILKHSIGAA
-15 LSLTLL
+15 LTLTLL

-27 VTAPTAFDSLSL
+27 IAGPTAFDSVATV
-39 LRIAHTEAA
+39 RVVEAA
-48 SAVGAGDVVLVGSLQ
+48 ENSAD
-63 DELGAASDWN
+63 
-73 PADGATLFQPAGNG
+73 
-87 KYIFTGKLAAGSY
+87 
-100 DFKIAIGGSWDE
+100 
-112 NYGKDGVKD
+112 
-121 GPNIALRLLH
+121 
-131 DHEVTFTYDA
+131 
-141 ATHIV
+141 
-146 TYDYEDMAEEQA
+146 
-158 ALASAGRSF
+158 RSF

-177 GGAKD
+177 GAAKD

-189 TEMKDIGNGFYAYT
+189 TEMKDMGHGFYAYT
-203 MDLPAGPYFY
+203 VDLPAGPYFY

-244 KVTFYYNDITHK
+244 RVTIYYNDITHK
-256 IQDSHSYKML
+256 ISDSHSYKML
-266 KDAELPVLGGDFA
+266 SDEELPVLGGDFA
-279 ALEGDKVMRD
+279 AVEGDKIMRD
-289 LLMDKF
+289 MLMDEF
-295 YQTTLDV
+295 YQTSLDV

-315 QKAVKQQVTVRQDG
+315 KKTIKQQVTVRQDG
-329 KVSFYYDFAGKKII
+329 KVSFYYDFAAKKLI
-343 VDDGSIHPDKVV
+343 VDDGSIHRDKVV

-368 PAKVGEA
+368 PPKVGEA
-375 VKLSIRTQQGD
+375 VKLSLRTQAGE
-386 VQNAKLVLTK
+386 VQKAQLIMNK

-401 NGGDEYNPDYAAGKT
+401 NGGDEYNPDYAAGKPAI
-416 VTYDM
+416 YDM
-421 QKTGTEDGSDIW
+421 KKIATQDGSDIW
-433 SVTITP
+433 SASIVLD
-439 EENGMYGYTFL
+439 ENGMYGYTFL

-458 DDARPGNI
+458 DDARPGNT
-466 GATALRG
+466 GAIVLRG
-473 AKPFQLTVYTA
+473 AKPFQLTVSTE

-494 AITCQIF
+494 AIAYQIF
-501 PDRFFNGDK
+501 PDRFYNGDK
-510 SNDNARTTARGNQP
+510 SNDNARTTARGYQP
-524 IQHRDWNDIPAN
+524 IQHRSWDELPAN
-536 HSKTPDKD
+536 HSKTPEKD
-544 GDTQDC
+544 GDLQDC

-561 TQKLDY
+561 TAKLDY
-567 LKDLGIT
+567 LKELGVT
-574 AIYVNPMMSACSNHR
+574 AIYVNPMMSGCSNHR

-595 GTIDPLLGNMEDFQQ
+595 SSIDPLLGNMEDFKK

-642 KYQWVGAYEFWS
+642 KYKWVGAYEYWS
-654 RVYDLMNT
+654 RVYDLMND
-662 KGMKEAAAKEEARK
+662 KGMGEAAAKEEAKK
-676 QLIAEGQVFSPYQ
+676 QLTAEGQVFSPYH

-694 EIKNQKA
+694 EIKNQKTK
-701 VDEMGEKY
+701 DEMGEKY

-724 DKDLLNEQ
+724 DKDFLDGK
-732 SSLGEYL
+732 SSLSEYL
-739 LYGDNAVITKWFKD
+739 LYGNNAVITKWFQD

-765 IPAEFWRN
+765 IPAEFWKN
-773 VRKTVKQIKTTKG
+773 VRQEVKKLKTTKG
-786 EEPLLLGEIWQDGT
+786 EEPMLLGEIWQDGT

-852 MNIVDSHDTVRAIYK
+852 MNIVDSHDTIRAIYK

-875 AQATLKD
+875 TQASMAD

-929 WGNEDK
+929 WGKEDK
-935 ELIAYYKQVMGV
+935 DLIAYYKQVMGV

-971 YARTNG
+971 YARTKG
-977 SEAAVVALNRGKAQ
+977 DEAAIVALNRGKAQ
-991 QVVIPAGQFA
+991 QVVIPAAQFEGA
-1001 DGTVF
+1001 VF
-1006 ADALDSSFQA
+1006 VDALDDSFQA
-1016 AVSGGQLVVDLG
+1016 TATNGKLIVDLG

>member
-1 MNRKQILKRSVGMA
+1 MGSKKILKHSIGAA
-15 LSLTLL
+15 LTLTLL

-27 VTAPTAFDSLSL
+27 IAGPTAFDSVATV
-39 LRIAHTEAA
+39 RVVEAA
-48 SAVGAGDVVLVGSLQ
+48 ENSAD
-63 DELGAASDWN
+63 
-73 PADGATLFQPAGNG
+73 
-87 KYIFTGKLAAGSY
+87 
-100 DFKIAIGGSWDE
+100 
-112 NYGKDGVKD
+112 
-121 GPNIALRLLH
+121 
-131 DHEVTFTYDA
+131 
-141 ATHIV
+141 
-146 TYDYEDMAEEQA
+146 
-158 ALASAGRSF
+158 RSF

-177 GGAKD
+177 GAAKD

-189 TEMKDIGNGFYAYT
+189 TEMKDIGHGFYAYT
-203 MDLPAGPYFY
+203 VDLPAGPYFY

-244 KVTFYYNDITHK
+244 RITIYYNDITHK
-256 IQDSHSYKML
+256 ISDSHSYKML
-266 KDAELPVLGGDFA
+266 SDEELPVLGGDFA
-279 ALEGDKVMRD
+279 AVEGDKIMRD
-289 LLMDKF
+289 MLMDEF
-295 YQTTLDV
+295 YQTSLEV

-315 QKAVKQQVTVRQDG
+315 KKTIKQQVTVRQDG
-329 KVSFYYDFAGKKII
+329 KVSFYYDFAGKKLI
-343 VDDGSIHPDKVV
+343 VDDGSIHRDKVV

-368 PAKVGEA
+368 PPKVGEA
-375 VKLSIRTQQGD
+375 VKLSLRTQAGE
-386 VQNAKLVLTK
+386 VQKAQLIMNK

-401 NGGDEYNPDYAAGKT
+401 NGGDEYNPDYATGKPAI
-416 VTYDM
+416 YDM
-421 QKTGTEDGSDIW
+421 KKIATQDGSDIW
-433 SVTITP
+433 STSIVLD
-439 EENGMYGYTFL
+439 ENGMYGYTFL

-458 DDARPGNI
+458 DDARPGNT
-466 GATALRG
+466 GAIVLRG
-473 AKPFQLTVYTA
+473 AKPFQLTVSTE

-494 AITCQIF
+494 AIAYQIF
-501 PDRFFNGDK
+501 PDRFYNGDK
-510 SNDNARTTARGNQP
+510 SNDNARTTARGYQP
-524 IQHRDWNDIPAN
+524 IQHRSWDELPAN
-536 HSKTPDKD
+536 HSKTPEKD
-544 GDTQDC
+544 GDLQDC

-561 TQKLDY
+561 TAKLDY
-567 LKDLGIT
+567 LKELGVT
-574 AIYVNPMMSACSNHR
+574 AIYVNPMMSGCSNHR

-595 GTIDPLLGNMEDFQQ
+595 SSIDPLLGNMEDFKK

-642 KYQWVGAYEFWS
+642 KYKWVGAYEYWS
-654 RVYDLMNT
+654 RVYDLMND
-662 KGMKEAAAKEEARK
+662 KGMGEAAAKEEAKK
-676 QLIAEGQVFSPYQ
+676 QLTADGQVFSPYH

-694 EIKNQKA
+694 EIKNKKTK
-701 VDEMGEKY
+701 DEMGEKY

-724 DKDLLNEQ
+724 DKDFLDGK
-732 SSLGEYL
+732 SSLSEYL
-739 LYGDNAVITKWFKD
+739 LYGNNAVITKWFQD

-765 IPAEFWRN
+765 IPAEFWKN
-773 VRKTVKQIKTTKG
+773 VRQEVKKLKTAKG
-786 EEPLLLGEIWQDGT
+786 EEPMLLGEIWQDGT

-852 MNIVDSHDTVRAIYK
+852 MNIVDSHDTIRAIYK

-875 AQATLKD
+875 PQASLTD

-929 WGNEDK
+929 WGKEDK
-935 ELIAYYKQVMGV
+935 DLIAYYKQVMGV

-971 YARTNG
+971 YARTKG
-977 SEAAVVALNRGKAQ
+977 DEAAIVALNRGKAQ
-991 QVVIPAGQFA
+991 QVVIPAAQFE
-1001 DGTVF
+1001 GTVF
-1006 ADALDSSFQA
+1006 VDALDDSFQA
-1016 AVSGGQLVVDLG
+1016 TATNGKLIVDLG

>member
-1 MNRKQILKRSVGMA
+1 MGSKKILKHSIGAA
-15 LSLTLL
+15 LTLTLL

-27 VTAPTAFDSLSL
+27 IAGPTAFDSVATV
-39 LRIAHTEAA
+39 RVVEAA
-48 SAVGAGDVVLVGSLQ
+48 ENSAD
-63 DELGAASDWN
+63 
-73 PADGATLFQPAGNG
+73 
-87 KYIFTGKLAAGSY
+87 
-100 DFKIAIGGSWDE
+100 
-112 NYGKDGVKD
+112 
-121 GPNIALRLLH
+121 
-131 DHEVTFTYDA
+131 
-141 ATHIV
+141 
-146 TYDYEDMAEEQA
+146 
-158 ALASAGRSF
+158 RSF

-177 GGAKD
+177 GAAKD

-189 TEMKDIGNGFYAYT
+189 TEMKDIGHGFYAYT
-203 MDLPAGPYFY
+203 VDLPAGPYFY

-244 KVTFYYNDITHK
+244 RVTIYYNDITHK
-256 IQDSHSYKML
+256 ISDSHSYKML
-266 KDAELPVLGGDFA
+266 SDEELPVLGGDFA
-279 ALEGDKVMRD
+279 AVEGDKIMRD
-289 LLMDKF
+289 MLMDEF
-295 YQTTLDV
+295 YQTSLDV

-315 QKAVKQQVTVRQDG
+315 KKTIKQQVTVRQDG
-329 KVSFYYDFAGKKII
+329 KVSFYYDFAGKKLI
-343 VDDGSIHPDKVV
+343 VDDGSIHRDKVV

-368 PAKVGEA
+368 PPKVGEA
-375 VKLSIRTQQGD
+375 VKLSLRTQAGE
-386 VQNAKLVLTK
+386 VQKAQLIMNK

-401 NGGDEYNPDYAAGKT
+401 NGGDEYNPDYAAGKPAI
-416 VTYDM
+416 YDM
-421 QKTGTEDGSDIW
+421 KKIATQDGSDIW
-433 SVTITP
+433 SASIVLD
-439 EENGMYGYTFL
+439 ENGMYGYTFL

-458 DDARPGNI
+458 DDARPGNT
-466 GATALRG
+466 GAIVLRG
-473 AKPFQLTVYTA
+473 AKPFQLTVSTE

-494 AITCQIF
+494 AIAYQIF
-501 PDRFFNGDK
+501 PDRFYNGDK
-510 SNDNARTTARGNQP
+510 SNDNARTTARGYQP
-524 IQHRDWNDIPAN
+524 IQHRSWDELPAN
-536 HSKTPDKD
+536 HSKTPAKD

-561 TQKLDY
+561 TAKLDY
-567 LKDLGIT
+567 LKELGVT
-574 AIYVNPMMSACSNHR
+574 AIYVNPMMSGCSNHR

-595 GTIDPLLGNMEDFQQ
+595 SSIDPLLGNMEDFKK

-642 KYQWVGAYEFWS
+642 KYKWVGAYEYWS
-654 RVYDLMNT
+654 RVYDLMND
-662 KGMKEAAAKEEARK
+662 KGMGEAAAKEEAKK
-676 QLIAEGQVFSPYQ
+676 QLTAEGQVFSPYH

-694 EIKNQKA
+694 EIKNQKTK
-701 VDEMGEKY
+701 DEMGEKY

-724 DKDLLNEQ
+724 DKDFLDGK
-732 SSLGEYL
+732 SSLSEYL
-739 LYGDNAVITKWFKD
+739 LYGNNAVITKWFQD

-765 IPAEFWRN
+765 IPAEFWKN
-773 VRKTVKQIKTTKG
+773 VRQEIKKLKTTKG
-786 EEPLLLGEIWQDGT
+786 EEPMLLGEIWQDGT

-852 MNIVDSHDTVRAIYK
+852 MNIVDSHDTIRAIYK

-875 AQATLKD
+875 PQASLAD

-920 DPDCRRTYP
+920 DPDCRRAYP
-929 WGNEDK
+929 WGKEDK
-935 ELIAYYKQVMGV
+935 DLIAYYKQVMGV

-971 YARTNG
+971 YARTKG
-977 SEAAVVALNRGKAQ
+977 DEAAIVALNRGKAQ
-991 QVVIPAGQFA
+991 QVVIPAAQFE
-1001 DGTVF
+1001 GTVF
-1006 ADALDSSFQA
+1006 VDALDDSFQA
-1016 AVSGGQLVVDLG
+1016 TATNGKLIVDLG

>member
-1 MNRKQILKRSVGMA
+1 MGSKKILKHSIGAA
-15 LSLTLL
+15 LTLTLL

-27 VTAPTAFDSLSL
+27 LAGPTAFDSVATV
-39 LRIAHTEAA
+39 RVVEAA
-48 SAVGAGDVVLVGSLQ
+48 ENSAD
-63 DELGAASDWN
+63 
-73 PADGATLFQPAGNG
+73 
-87 KYIFTGKLAAGSY
+87 
-100 DFKIAIGGSWDE
+100 
-112 NYGKDGVKD
+112 
-121 GPNIALRLLH
+121 
-131 DHEVTFTYDA
+131 
-141 ATHIV
+141 
-146 TYDYEDMAEEQA
+146 
-158 ALASAGRSF
+158 RSF

-177 GGAKD
+177 GAAKD

-189 TEMKDIGNGFYAYT
+189 TEMKDIGHGFYAYT
-203 MDLPAGPYFY
+203 VDLPAGPYFY

-244 KVTFYYNDITHK
+244 RITIYYNDITHK
-256 IQDSHSYKML
+256 ISDSHSYKML
-266 KDAELPVLGGDFA
+266 SDEELPVLGGDFA
-279 ALEGDKVMRD
+279 AVEGDKIMRD
-289 LLMDKF
+289 MLMDEF
-295 YQTTLDV
+295 YQTSLDV

-315 QKAVKQQVTVRQDG
+315 KKTIKQQVTVRQDG
-329 KVSFYYDFAGKKII
+329 KVSFYYDFAGKKLV
-343 VDDGSIHPDKVV
+343 VDDGSIHRDKVV

-368 PAKVGEA
+368 PPKVGEA
-375 VKLSIRTQQGD
+375 VKLSLRTQAGE
-386 VQNAKLVLTK
+386 VQKAQLIMNK

-401 NGGDEYNPDYAAGKT
+401 NGGDEYNPDYAAGKPAI
-416 VTYDM
+416 YDM
-421 QKTGTEDGSDIW
+421 KKIATQDGSDIW
-433 SVTITP
+433 SASIVLD
-439 EENGMYGYTFL
+439 ENGMYGYTFL

-458 DDARPGNI
+458 DDARPGNT
-466 GATALRG
+466 GAIVLRG
-473 AKPFQLTVYTA
+473 AKPFQLTVSTE

-494 AITCQIF
+494 AIAYQIF
-501 PDRFFNGDK
+501 PDRFYNGDK
-510 SNDNARTTARGNQP
+510 SNDNARTTARGYQP
-524 IQHRDWNDIPAN
+524 IQHRNWDELPAN
-536 HSKTPDKD
+536 YSKTPAKD

-561 TQKLDY
+561 TAKLDY
-567 LKDLGIT
+567 LKELGVT
-574 AIYVNPMMSACSNHR
+574 AIYVNPMMSGCSNHR

-595 GTIDPLLGNMEDFQQ
+595 SSIDPLLGNMEDFKK

-642 KYQWVGAYEFWS
+642 KYKWVGAYEYWS
-654 RVYDLMNT
+654 RVYDLMND
-662 KGMKEAAAKEEARK
+662 KGMGEAAAKEEAKK
-676 QLIAEGQVFSPYQ
+676 QLAAEGQVFGPYH

-694 EIKNQKA
+694 EIKNQKTK
-701 VDEMGEKY
+701 DEMGEKY

-724 DKDLLNEQ
+724 DKDFLDGK
-732 SSLGEYL
+732 SSLSEYL
-739 LYGDNAVITKWFKD
+739 LYGSNAVITKWFQD

-765 IPAEFWRN
+765 IPAEFWKN
-773 VRKTVKQIKTTKG
+773 VRQEVKKLKTTKG
-786 EEPLLLGEIWQDGT
+786 EEPMLLGEIWQDGT

-852 MNIVDSHDTVRAIYK
+852 MNIVDSHDTIRAIYK

-875 AQATLKD
+875 PQASLAD

-929 WGNEDK
+929 WGKEDK
-935 ELIAYYKQVMGV
+935 DLIAYYKQVMGV

-971 YARTNG
+971 YARTKG
-977 SEAAVVALNRGKAQ
+977 DDAAIVALNRGKAQ
-991 QVVIPAGQFA
+991 QVVIPAAQFEGA
-1001 DGTVF
+1001 VF
-1006 ADALDSSFQA
+1006 VDALDDSFQA
-1016 AVSGGQLVVDLG
+1016 TATNGKLIVELG
-1028 ENQARMMIKK
+1028 ENQARVMIKK

>member
-1 MNRKQILKRSVGMA
+1 MGSKKILKHSIGAA
-15 LSLTLL
+15 LTLTLL

-27 VTAPTAFDSLSL
+27 IAEPTAFDSVAMV
-39 LRIAHTEAA
+39 RVVEAA
-48 SAVGAGDVVLVGSLQ
+48 ENSAD
-63 DELGAASDWN
+63 
-73 PADGATLFQPAGNG
+73 
-87 KYIFTGKLAAGSY
+87 
-100 DFKIAIGGSWDE
+100 
-112 NYGKDGVKD
+112 
-121 GPNIALRLLH
+121 
-131 DHEVTFTYDA
+131 
-141 ATHIV
+141 
-146 TYDYEDMAEEQA
+146 
-158 ALASAGRSF
+158 RSF

-177 GGAKD
+177 GAAKD

-189 TEMKDIGNGFYAYT
+189 TEMKDIGHGFYAYT
-203 MDLPAGPYFY
+203 VDLPAGPYFY

-244 KVTFYYNDITHK
+244 RVTIYYNDITHK
-256 IQDSHSYKML
+256 ISDSHSYKML
-266 KDAELPVLGGDFA
+266 PDEELPVLGGDFA
-279 ALEGDKVMRD
+279 AVEGDKIMRD
-289 LLMDKF
+289 MLMDEF
-295 YQTTLDV
+295 YQTSLDV

-315 QKAVKQQVTVRQDG
+315 KKTIKQQVTVRQDG
-329 KVSFYYDFAGKKII
+329 KLSFYYDFAAKKLI
-343 VDDGSIHPDKVV
+343 VDDGSIHRDKVV

-368 PAKVGEA
+368 PPKVGEA
-375 VKLSIRTQQGD
+375 VKLSLRAQAGE
-386 VQNAKLVLTK
+386 VQKAQLIMNK

-401 NGGDEYNPDYAAGKT
+401 NGGDEYNPDYAAGKPAI
-416 VTYDM
+416 YDM
-421 QKTGTEDGSDIW
+421 KKIATQDGSDIW
-433 SVTITP
+433 STSIVLD
-439 EENGMYGYTFL
+439 ENGMYGYTFL

-458 DDARPGNI
+458 DDARPGNT
-466 GATALRG
+466 GAIVLRG
-473 AKPFQLTVYTA
+473 AKPFQLTVSTE

-494 AITCQIF
+494 AIAYQIF
-501 PDRFFNGDK
+501 PDRFYNGDK
-510 SNDNARTTARGNQP
+510 SNDNARTTARGYQP
-524 IQHRDWNDIPAN
+524 IQHRSWDELPAN
-536 HSKTPDKD
+536 HSKTPEKD
-544 GDTQDC
+544 GDLQDC

-561 TQKLDY
+561 TAKLDY
-567 LKDLGIT
+567 LKELGVT
-574 AIYVNPMMSACSNHR
+574 AIYVNPMMSGCSNHR

-595 GTIDPLLGNMEDFQQ
+595 SSIDPLLGNMEDFKK

-642 KYQWVGAYEFWS
+642 KYKWVGAYEYWS
-654 RVYDLMNT
+654 RVYDLMND
-662 KGMKEAAAKEEARK
+662 KGMGEAAAKEEAKK
-676 QLIAEGQVFSPYQ
+676 QLTAEGQVFSPYH

-694 EIKNQKA
+694 EIKNQKTK
-701 VDEMGEKY
+701 DEMGEKY

-724 DKDLLNEQ
+724 DKDFLDDK
-732 SSLGEYL
+732 SSLSEYL
-739 LYGDNAVITKWFKD
+739 LYGNNAVITKWFQD

-765 IPAEFWRN
+765 IPAEFWKN
-773 VRKTVKQIKTTKG
+773 VRQEVKKLKTTKG
-786 EEPLLLGEIWQDGT
+786 EEPMLLGEIWQNGT

-852 MNIVDSHDTVRAIYK
+852 MNIVDSHDTIRAIYK

-875 AQATLKD
+875 PQALLAD

-929 WGNEDK
+929 WGKEDK
-935 ELIAYYKQVMGV
+935 DLIAYYKQVMGV

-971 YARTNG
+971 YARTKG
-977 SEAAVVALNRGKAQ
+977 DEAAIVALNRGKAQ
-991 QVVIPAGQFA
+991 QVVIPAVQFEGA
-1001 DGTVF
+1001 VF
-1006 ADALDSSFQA
+1006 VDALDDSFQA
-1016 AVSGGQLVVDLG
+1016 TATNGKLIVDLG

>member
-1 MNRKQILKRSVGMA
+1 MGSKKILKHSIGAA
-15 LSLTLL
+15 LTLTLL

-27 VTAPTAFDSLSL
+27 IAGPTAFDSVATV
-39 LRIAHTEAA
+39 RVVEAA
-48 SAVGAGDVVLVGSLQ
+48 ENSAD
-63 DELGAASDWN
+63 
-73 PADGATLFQPAGNG
+73 
-87 KYIFTGKLAAGSY
+87 
-100 DFKIAIGGSWDE
+100 
-112 NYGKDGVKD
+112 
-121 GPNIALRLLH
+121 
-131 DHEVTFTYDA
+131 
-141 ATHIV
+141 
-146 TYDYEDMAEEQA
+146 
-158 ALASAGRSF
+158 RSF

-177 GGAKD
+177 GAAKD

-189 TEMKDIGNGFYAYT
+189 TEMKDIGHGFYAYT
-203 MDLPAGPYFY
+203 VDLPAGPYFY

-244 KVTFYYNDITHK
+244 RVTIYYNDITHK
-256 IQDSHSYKML
+256 ISDSHSYKML
-266 KDAELPVLGGDFA
+266 SDEELPVLGGDFA
-279 ALEGDKVMRD
+279 AVEGDKIMRD
-289 LLMDKF
+289 MLMDEF
-295 YQTTLDV
+295 YQTSLDV

-315 QKAVKQQVTVRQDG
+315 KKTIKQQVTVRQDG
-329 KVSFYYDFAGKKII
+329 KVSFYYDFAAKKLI
-343 VDDGSIHPDKVV
+343 VDDGSIHRDKVV

-368 PAKVGEA
+368 PPKVGES
-375 VKLSIRTQQGD
+375 VKLSLRTQAGE
-386 VQNAKLVLTK
+386 VQKAQLIMNK

-401 NGGDEYNPDYAAGKT
+401 NGGDEYNPDYAAGKPAI
-416 VTYDM
+416 YDM
-421 QKTGTEDGSDIW
+421 KKIATQDGSDIW
-433 SVTITP
+433 SASIVLD
-439 EENGMYGYTFL
+439 ENGMYGYTFL

-458 DDARPGNI
+458 DDARPGNT
-466 GATALRG
+466 GAIVLRG
-473 AKPFQLTVYTA
+473 AKPFQLTVSTE

-494 AITCQIF
+494 AIAYQIF
-501 PDRFFNGDK
+501 PDRFYNGDK
-510 SNDNARTTARGNQP
+510 SNDNARTTARGYQP
-524 IQHRDWNDIPAN
+524 IQHRSWDELPAN
-536 HSKTPDKD
+536 HSKTPEKD
-544 GDTQDC
+544 GDLQDC

-561 TQKLDY
+561 TAKLDY
-567 LKDLGIT
+567 LKELGVT
-574 AIYVNPMMSACSNHR
+574 AIYVNPMMSGCSNHR

-595 GTIDPLLGNMEDFQQ
+595 SSIDPLLGNMEDFKK

-642 KYQWVGAYEFWS
+642 KYKWVGAYEYWS
-654 RVYDLMNT
+654 RVYDLMND
-662 KGMKEAAAKEEARK
+662 KGMGEAAAKEEAKK
-676 QLIAEGQVFSPYQ
+676 QLTAEGQVFSPYH

-694 EIKNQKA
+694 EIKNQKTK
-701 VDEMGEKY
+701 DEMGEKY

-724 DKDLLNEQ
+724 DKDFLDGK
-732 SSLGEYL
+732 SSLSEYL
-739 LYGDNAVITKWFKD
+739 LYGNNAVITKWFQD

-765 IPAEFWRN
+765 IPAEFWKN
-773 VRKTVKQIKTTKG
+773 VRQEVKKLKTTKG
-786 EEPLLLGEIWQDGT
+786 EEPMLLGEIWQDGT

-852 MNIVDSHDTVRAIYK
+852 MNIVDSHDTIRAIYK

-875 AQATLKD
+875 PQASLAD

-892 KLSAAFILG
+892 KLSATFILG

-929 WGNEDK
+929 WGKEDK
-935 ELIAYYKQVMGV
+935 DLIAYYKQVMGV
-947 RNAHKQLFAHGDV
+947 RNAHKQFFAHGDV

-971 YARTNG
+971 YARTKG
-977 SEAAVVALNRGKAQ
+977 DEAAIVALNRGKAQ
-991 QVVIPAGQFA
+991 QVVIPAAQFEGA
-1001 DGTVF
+1001 VF
-1006 ADALDSSFQA
+1006 GDALDDSFQA
-1016 AVSGGQLVVDLG
+1016 TATNGKLIVDLG

>member
-1 MNRKQILKRSVGMA
+1 MGSKKILKHSIGAA
-15 LSLTLL
+15 LTLTLL

-27 VTAPTAFDSLSL
+27 IAGPTAFDS
-39 LRIAHTEAA
+39 IATVRVVEAA
-48 SAVGAGDVVLVGSLQ
+48 ENSAD
-63 DELGAASDWN
+63 
-73 PADGATLFQPAGNG
+73 
-87 KYIFTGKLAAGSY
+87 
-100 DFKIAIGGSWDE
+100 
-112 NYGKDGVKD
+112 
-121 GPNIALRLLH
+121 
-131 DHEVTFTYDA
+131 
-141 ATHIV
+141 
-146 TYDYEDMAEEQA
+146 
-158 ALASAGRSF
+158 RSF

-177 GGAKD
+177 GAAKD

-189 TEMKDIGNGFYAYT
+189 TEMKDIGHGFYAYT
-203 MDLPAGPYFY
+203 VDLPAGPYFY

-244 KVTFYYNDITHK
+244 RVTIYYNDITHK
-256 IQDSHSYKML
+256 ISDSHSYKML
-266 KDAELPVLGGDFA
+266 SDEELPVLGGDFA
-279 ALEGDKVMRD
+279 AVEGDKIMRD
-289 LLMDKF
+289 MLMDEF
-295 YQTTLDV
+295 YQTSLDV

-315 QKAVKQQVTVRQDG
+315 KKTIKQQVTVRQDG
-329 KVSFYYDFAGKKII
+329 KVSFYYDFAAKKLI
-343 VDDGSIHPDKVV
+343 VDDGSIHRDKVV

-368 PAKVGEA
+368 PPKVGEA
-375 VKLSIRTQQGD
+375 VKLSLRTQAGE
-386 VQNAKLVLTK
+386 VQKAQLIMNK

-401 NGGDEYNPDYAAGKT
+401 NGGDEYNPDYAAGKPAI
-416 VTYDM
+416 YDM
-421 QKTGTEDGSDIW
+421 KKIATQDGSDIW
-433 SVTITP
+433 SASIVLD
-439 EENGMYGYTFL
+439 ENGMYGYTFL

-458 DDARPGNI
+458 DDARPGNT
-466 GATALRG
+466 GAIVLRG
-473 AKPFQLTVYTA
+473 AKTFQLTVSTE

-494 AITCQIF
+494 AIAYQIF
-501 PDRFFNGDK
+501 PDRFYNGDK
-510 SNDNARTTARGNQP
+510 SNDNARTTARGYQP
-524 IQHRDWNDIPAN
+524 IQHRSWEELPAN
-536 HSKTPDKD
+536 HSKTPAKD

-561 TQKLDY
+561 TAKLDY
-567 LKDLGIT
+567 LKELGVT
-574 AIYVNPMMSACSNHR
+574 AIYVNPMMSGCSNHR

-595 GTIDPLLGNMEDFQQ
+595 SSIDPLLGNMEDFKK

-642 KYQWVGAYEFWS
+642 KYKWVGAYEYWS
-654 RVYDLMNT
+654 RVYDLMND
-662 KGMKEAAAKEEARK
+662 KGMDEAAAKEEAKK
-676 QLIAEGQVFSPYQ
+676 QLTAEGQVFSPYH

-694 EIKNQKA
+694 EIKNKKTK
-701 VDEMGEKY
+701 DEMGEKY

-724 DKDLLNEQ
+724 DKDFLDGK
-732 SSLGEYL
+732 SSLSDYL
-739 LYGDNAVITKWFKD
+739 LYGNNGVITKWFQD

-765 IPAEFWRN
+765 IPAEFWKN
-773 VRKTVKQIKTTKG
+773 VRQEVKKLKTTKG
-786 EEPLLLGEIWQDGT
+786 EEPMLLGEIWQDGT

-852 MNIVDSHDTVRAIYK
+852 MNIVDSHDTFRAIYK

-875 AQATLKD
+875 PQASLAD

-929 WGNEDK
+929 WGKEDQD
-935 ELIAYYKQVMGV
+935 LIAYYKRVMGV

-971 YARTNG
+971 YARTKDD
-977 SEAAVVALNRGKAQ
+977 EAAIVALNRGKAQ
-991 QVVIPAGQFA
+991 QVVIPAAQFEGA
-1001 DGTVF
+1001 VF
-1006 ADALDSSFQA
+1006 VDALDDSFQA
-1016 AVSGGQLVVDLG
+1016 TATNGKLIVDLG

>member
-1 MNRKQILKRSVGMA
+1 MGSKKILKHSIGAA
-15 LSLTLL
+15 LTLTLL

-27 VTAPTAFDSLSL
+27 IAGPTAFDSVAVV
-39 LRIAHTEAA
+39 RVVEAA
-48 SAVGAGDVVLVGSLQ
+48 ENSAD
-63 DELGAASDWN
+63 
-73 PADGATLFQPAGNG
+73 
-87 KYIFTGKLAAGSY
+87 
-100 DFKIAIGGSWDE
+100 
-112 NYGKDGVKD
+112 
-121 GPNIALRLLH
+121 
-131 DHEVTFTYDA
+131 
-141 ATHIV
+141 
-146 TYDYEDMAEEQA
+146 
-158 ALASAGRSF
+158 RSF

-177 GGAKD
+177 GAAKD

-189 TEMKDIGNGFYAYT
+189 TEMKDIGHGFYAYT
-203 MDLPAGPYFY
+203 VDLPAGPYFY

-244 KVTFYYNDITHK
+244 RVTIYYNDITHK
-256 IQDSHSYKML
+256 ISDSHSYKML
-266 KDAELPVLGGDFA
+266 SDEELPVLGGDFA
-279 ALEGDKVMRD
+279 AVEGDKIMRD
-289 LLMDKF
+289 MLMDEF
-295 YQTTLDV
+295 YQTSLDV

-315 QKAVKQQVTVRQDG
+315 KKTIKQQVTVRQDG
-329 KVSFYYDFAGKKII
+329 KVSFYYDFATKKLI
-343 VDDGSIHPDKVV
+343 VDDGSIHRDKVV

-368 PAKVGEA
+368 PPKVGEA
-375 VKLSIRTQQGD
+375 VKLSLRTQAGE
-386 VQNAKLVLTK
+386 VQKAQLIMNK

-401 NGGDEYNPDYAAGKT
+401 NGGDEYNPDYAAGKPAI
-416 VTYDM
+416 YDM
-421 QKTGTEDGSDIW
+421 KKIATQDGSDIW
-433 SVTITP
+433 STSIVLD
-439 EENGMYGYTFL
+439 ENGMYGYTFL

-458 DDARPGNI
+458 DDARPGNT
-466 GATALRG
+466 GAIVLRG
-473 AKPFQLTVYTA
+473 AKPFQLTVSTE

-494 AITCQIF
+494 AIAYQIF
-501 PDRFFNGDK
+501 PDRFYNGDK
-510 SNDNARTTARGNQP
+510 SNDNARTTARGYQP
-524 IQHRDWNDIPAN
+524 IQHHSWDELPAN
-536 HSKTPDKD
+536 HSKTPEKD
-544 GDTQDC
+544 GDLQDC

-561 TQKLDY
+561 TAKLDY
-567 LKDLGIT
+567 LKELGVT
-574 AIYVNPMMSACSNHR
+574 AIYVNPMMSGCSNHR

-595 GTIDPLLGNMEDFQQ
+595 SSIDPLLGNMEDFKK

-642 KYQWVGAYEFWS
+642 KYKWVGAYEYWS
-654 RVYDLMNT
+654 RVYDLMND
-662 KGMKEAAAKEEARK
+662 KGMGEAAAKAEAKK
-676 QLIAEGQVFSPYQ
+676 QLTAEGQVFSPYH

-694 EIKNQKA
+694 EIKNQKTK
-701 VDEMGEKY
+701 DEMGEKY

-724 DKDLLNEQ
+724 DKDFLDGK
-732 SSLGEYL
+732 SSLSEYL
-739 LYGDNAVITKWFKD
+739 LYGNNGVITKWFQD

-765 IPAEFWRN
+765 IPAEFWKN
-773 VRKTVKQIKTTKG
+773 VRQEVKKLKTTKG
-786 EEPLLLGEIWQDGT
+786 EEPMLLGEIWQDGT

-852 MNIVDSHDTVRAIYK
+852 MNIVDSHDTIRAIYK

-875 AQATLKD
+875 PQASLAD

-929 WGNEDK
+929 WGKEDK
-935 ELIAYYKQVMGV
+935 DLIAYYKQVMGV

-971 YARTNG
+971 YARTKG
-977 SEAAVVALNRGKAQ
+977 DEAAIVALNRGKAQ
-991 QVVIPAGQFA
+991 QVVIPAAQFEGA
-1001 DGTVF
+1001 VF
-1006 ADALDSSFQA
+1006 VDALDDSFQA
-1016 AVSGGQLVVDLG
+1016 TATNGKLIVDLG
-1028 ENQARMMIKK
+1028 ANQARMMIKK

>member
-1 MNRKQILKRSVGMA
+1 MGSKKILKRSIGAA
-15 LSLTLL
+15 LTLTLL

-27 VTAPTAFDSLSL
+27 IAGPTAFDSVATV
-39 LRIAHTEAA
+39 RVVEAA
-48 SAVGAGDVVLVGSLQ
+48 ENSAD
-63 DELGAASDWN
+63 
-73 PADGATLFQPAGNG
+73 
-87 KYIFTGKLAAGSY
+87 
-100 DFKIAIGGSWDE
+100 
-112 NYGKDGVKD
+112 
-121 GPNIALRLLH
+121 
-131 DHEVTFTYDA
+131 
-141 ATHIV
+141 
-146 TYDYEDMAEEQA
+146 
-158 ALASAGRSF
+158 RSF
-167 VVTGTVQTRA
+167 VVTGTIQTRA
-177 GGAKD
+177 GAAKD

-189 TEMKDIGNGFYAYT
+189 TEMKDIGHGFYAYT
-203 MDLPAGPYFY
+203 VDLPAGPYFY

-244 KVTFYYNDITHK
+244 RVTIYYNDITHK
-256 IQDSHSYKML
+256 ISDSHSYKML
-266 KDAELPVLGGDFA
+266 SDEELPVLGGDFA
-279 ALEGDKVMRD
+279 AVEGDKIMRD
-289 LLMDKF
+289 MLMDEF
-295 YQTTLDV
+295 YQTSLDV

-315 QKAVKQQVTVRQDG
+315 KKTIKQQVTVRQDG
-329 KVSFYYDFAGKKII
+329 KVSFYYDFAAKKLV
-343 VDDGSIHPDKVV
+343 VDDGSIHRDKVV

-368 PAKVGEA
+368 PPKVGEA
-375 VKLSIRTQQGD
+375 VKLSLRTQAGE
-386 VQNAKLVLTK
+386 VQKAQLIMNK

-401 NGGDEYNPDYAAGKT
+401 NGGDEYNPDYAAGKSAI
-416 VTYDM
+416 YDM
-421 QKTGTEDGSDIW
+421 KKIATQDGSDIW
-433 SVTITP
+433 SASIVLD
-439 EENGMYGYTFL
+439 ENGMYGYTFL

-458 DDARPGNI
+458 DDARPGNT
-466 GATALRG
+466 GAIVLRG
-473 AKPFQLTVYTA
+473 AKPFQLTVSTE

-494 AITCQIF
+494 AIAYQIF
-501 PDRFFNGDK
+501 PDRFYNGDK
-510 SNDNARTTARGNQP
+510 SNDNARTTARGYQP
-524 IQHRDWNDIPAN
+524 IQHRNWDELPAN
-536 HSKTPDKD
+536 HSKTPEKD
-544 GDTQDC
+544 GDLQDC

-561 TQKLDY
+561 TAKLDY
-567 LKDLGIT
+567 LKELGVT
-574 AIYVNPMMSACSNHR
+574 AIYVNPMMSGCSNHR

-595 GTIDPLLGNMEDFQQ
+595 SSIDPLLGNMEDFKK

-642 KYQWVGAYEFWS
+642 KYKWVGAYEYWS
-654 RVYDLMNT
+654 RVYDLMND
-662 KGMKEAAAKEEARK
+662 KGMGEAAAKEEAKK
-676 QLIAEGQVFSPYQ
+676 QLTAEGQVFSPYH
-689 WENWF
+689 WESWF
-694 EIKNQKA
+694 EIKNQKTK
-701 VDEMGEKY
+701 DEMGEKY

-724 DKDLLNEQ
+724 DKDFLDGK
-732 SSLGEYL
+732 SSLSEYL
-739 LYGDNAVITKWFKD
+739 LYGNNAVITKWFQD

-765 IPAEFWRN
+765 IPAEFWKN
-773 VRKTVKQIKTTKG
+773 VRQEVKKLKTTKG
-786 EEPLLLGEIWQDGT
+786 EEPMLLGEIWQDGT

-852 MNIVDSHDTVRAIYK
+852 MNIVDSHDTIRAIYK

-875 AQATLKD
+875 PQASLAD

-929 WGNEDK
+929 WDKEDK
-935 ELIAYYKQVMGV
+935 DLIAYYKQVMGV

-971 YARTNG
+971 YARIKG
-977 SEAAVVALNRGKAQ
+977 DEAAIVALNRGKAQ
-991 QVVIPAGQFA
+991 QVVIPAAQFEGA
-1001 DGTVF
+1001 VF
-1006 ADALDSSFQA
+1006 VDALDDSFQA
-1016 AVSGGQLVVDLG
+1016 TATNGKLIVDLG

>member
-1 MNRKQILKRSVGMA
+1 MGSKKILKHSIGAA
-15 LSLTLL
+15 LTLTLL

-27 VTAPTAFDSLSL
+27 IAGPTAFDSVAMV
-39 LRIAHTEAA
+39 RVVEAA
-48 SAVGAGDVVLVGSLQ
+48 ENSADR
-63 DELGAASDWN
+63 N
-73 PADGATLFQPAGNG
+73 
-87 KYIFTGKLAAGSY
+87 
-100 DFKIAIGGSWDE
+100 
-112 NYGKDGVKD
+112 
-121 GPNIALRLLH
+121 
-131 DHEVTFTYDA
+131 
-141 ATHIV
+141 
-146 TYDYEDMAEEQA
+146 
-158 ALASAGRSF
+158 F

-177 GGAKD
+177 GAAKD

-189 TEMKDIGNGFYAYT
+189 TEMKDIGHDFYAYT
-203 MDLPAGPYFY
+203 VDLPAGPYFY

-244 KVTFYYNDITHK
+244 RVTIYYNDITHK
-256 IQDSHSYKML
+256 ISDSHSYKML
-266 KDAELPVLGGDFA
+266 SDEELPVLGGDFA
-279 ALEGDKVMRD
+279 TVDGDKIMRD
-289 LLMDKF
+289 MLMDEF
-295 YQTTLDV
+295 YQTSLDV

-315 QKAVKQQVTVRQDG
+315 EKTIKQQVNVRQDG
-329 KVSFYYDFAGKKII
+329 KVSFYYDFAGKKLI
-343 VDDGSIHPDKVV
+343 VDDGSIHRDKVV

-368 PAKVGEA
+368 PPKVGEA
-375 VKLSIRTQQGD
+375 VKLSLRTQAGE
-386 VQNAKLVLTK
+386 VQKAQLIMNK

-401 NGGDEYNPDYAAGKT
+401 NGGDEYNPDYAAGKPAI
-416 VTYDM
+416 YDM
-421 QKTGTEDGSDIW
+421 KKIATQDGSDIW
-433 SVTITP
+433 STSVVLD
-439 EENGMYGYTFL
+439 ENGMYGYTFL

-458 DDARPGNI
+458 DDARPGNT
-466 GATALRG
+466 GAIVLRG
-473 AKPFQLTVYTA
+473 AKPFQLTVSTE

-494 AITCQIF
+494 AIAYQIF
-501 PDRFFNGDK
+501 PDRFYNGDK
-510 SNDNARTTARGNQP
+510 SNDNARTTARGYQP
-524 IQHRDWNDIPAN
+524 IQHRSWDELPAN
-536 HSKTPDKD
+536 HSKTPAKD

-561 TQKLDY
+561 TAKLDY
-567 LKDLGIT
+567 LKDLGVT
-574 AIYVNPMMSACSNHR
+574 AIYVNPMMSGCSNHR

-595 GTIDPLLGNMEDFQQ
+595 SSIDPLLGNMEDFKK

-642 KYQWVGAYEFWS
+642 KYKWVGAYEFWS
-654 RVYDLMNT
+654 RVYDLMND
-662 KGMKEAAAKEEARK
+662 KGMDEAAAKEDAKK
-676 QLIAEGQVFSPYQ
+676 QLTAEGQVFSPYH

-694 EIKNQKA
+694 EIKNQKTK
-701 VDEMGEKY
+701 DEMGEKY

-724 DKDLLNEQ
+724 DKDFLDGK
-732 SSLGEYL
+732 SSLSEYL
-739 LYGDNAVITKWFKD
+739 LYGNNAVITKWFQD

-765 IPAEFWRN
+765 IPAEFWKN
-773 VRKTVKQIKTTKG
+773 VRQEVKKLKTTKG
-786 EEPLLLGEIWQDGT
+786 EEPMLLGEIWQDGT

-852 MNIVDSHDTVRAIYK
+852 MNIVDSHDTIRAIYK

-875 AQATLKD
+875 PQASLAD

-929 WGNEDK
+929 WGKEDK
-935 ELIAYYKQVMGV
+935 DLIAYYKQVMGV

-971 YARTNG
+971 YARTKG
-977 SEAAVVALNRGKAQ
+977 DEAAIVALNRGKAQ
-991 QVVIPAGQFA
+991 QVVLPAAQFE
-1001 DGTVF
+1001 GTVF
-1006 ADALDSSFQA
+1006 VDALDDSFQA
-1016 AVSGGQLVVDLG
+1016 TATNGKLIVDLG

>member
-1 MNRKQILKRSVGMA
+1 MGSKKILKHSIGAA
-15 LSLTLL
+15 LTLTLL

-27 VTAPTAFDSLSL
+27 IAGPTAFDSVATV
-39 LRIAHTEAA
+39 RVVEAA
-48 SAVGAGDVVLVGSLQ
+48 ENSAD
-63 DELGAASDWN
+63 
-73 PADGATLFQPAGNG
+73 
-87 KYIFTGKLAAGSY
+87 
-100 DFKIAIGGSWDE
+100 
-112 NYGKDGVKD
+112 
-121 GPNIALRLLH
+121 
-131 DHEVTFTYDA
+131 
-141 ATHIV
+141 
-146 TYDYEDMAEEQA
+146 
-158 ALASAGRSF
+158 RSF

-177 GGAKD
+177 GAAKD

-189 TEMKDIGNGFYAYT
+189 TEMKDMGHGFYAYT
-203 MDLPAGPYFY
+203 VDLPAGPYFY

-244 KVTFYYNDITHK
+244 RVTIYYNDITHK
-256 IQDSHSYKML
+256 ISDSHSYKML
-266 KDAELPVLGGDFA
+266 SDEELPVLGGDFVA
-279 ALEGDKVMRD
+279 VEGDKIMRD
-289 LLMDKF
+289 MLMDEF
-295 YQTTLDV
+295 YQTSLDV

-315 QKAVKQQVTVRQDG
+315 KKTIKQQVTVRQDG
-329 KVSFYYDFAGKKII
+329 KVSFYYDFAGKKLI
-343 VDDGSIHPDKVV
+343 VDDGSIHRDKVV

-368 PAKVGEA
+368 PPKVGET
-375 VKLSIRTQQGD
+375 VKLSLRTQAGE
-386 VQNAKLVLTK
+386 VQKAQLIMNKAK
-396 AEITA
+396 ITA
-401 NGGDEYNPDYAAGKT
+401 NGGDEYNPDYAAGKPAI
-416 VTYDM
+416 YDM
-421 QKTGTEDGSDIW
+421 KKIATQDGSDIW
-433 SVTITP
+433 SASIVLD
-439 EENGMYGYTFL
+439 ENGMYGYTFL

-458 DDARPGNI
+458 DDARPGNT
-466 GATALRG
+466 GAIVLRG
-473 AKPFQLTVYTA
+473 AKPFQLTVSTE

-494 AITCQIF
+494 AIAYQIF
-501 PDRFFNGDK
+501 PDRFYNGDK
-510 SNDNARTTARGNQP
+510 SNDNARTTARGYQP
-524 IQHRDWNDIPAN
+524 IQHRSWDELPAN
-536 HSKTPDKD
+536 HSKTPEKD

-561 TQKLDY
+561 TAKLDY
-567 LKDLGIT
+567 LKELGVT
-574 AIYVNPMMSACSNHR
+574 AIYVNPMMSGCSNHR

-595 GTIDPLLGNMEDFQQ
+595 SSIDPLLGNMEDFKK

-642 KYQWVGAYEFWS
+642 KYKWVGAYEYWS
-654 RVYDLMNT
+654 RVYDLMND
-662 KGMKEAAAKEEARK
+662 KGMGEAAAKEEAKK
-676 QLIAEGQVFSPYQ
+676 QLTAEGQVFSPYH

-694 EIKNQKA
+694 EIKNKKTK
-701 VDEMGEKY
+701 DEMGEKY

-724 DKDLLNEQ
+724 DKDFLDGK
-732 SSLGEYL
+732 SSLNDYL
-739 LYGDNAVITKWFKD
+739 LYGNNAVITKWFQD

-765 IPAEFWRN
+765 IPAEFWKN
-773 VRKTVKQIKTTKG
+773 VRQEVKKLKTTKG
-786 EEPLLLGEIWQDGT
+786 EEPMLLGEIWQDGT

-852 MNIVDSHDTVRAIYK
+852 MNIVDSHDTIRAIYK

-875 AQATLKD
+875 PQASLAD

-929 WGNEDK
+929 WGKEDK
-935 ELIAYYKQVMGV
+935 DLIAYYKQVMGV

-971 YARTNG
+971 YARTKG
-977 SEAAVVALNRGKAQ
+977 DEAAIVALNRGKAQ
-991 QVVIPAGQFA
+991 QVVIPAAQFEGA
-1001 DGTVF
+1001 VF
-1006 ADALDSSFQA
+1006 VDALDDSFQA
-1016 AVSGGQLVVDLG
+1016 AATNGKLIVDLG

>member
-1 MNRKQILKRSVGMA
+1 MGSKKILKHSIGAA
-15 LSLTLL
+15 LTLTLL

-27 VTAPTAFDSLSL
+27 IAGPTAFDSVAMV
-39 LRIAHTEAA
+39 RVVEAA
-48 SAVGAGDVVLVGSLQ
+48 ENSAD
-63 DELGAASDWN
+63 
-73 PADGATLFQPAGNG
+73 
-87 KYIFTGKLAAGSY
+87 
-100 DFKIAIGGSWDE
+100 
-112 NYGKDGVKD
+112 
-121 GPNIALRLLH
+121 
-131 DHEVTFTYDA
+131 
-141 ATHIV
+141 
-146 TYDYEDMAEEQA
+146 
-158 ALASAGRSF
+158 RSF

-177 GGAKD
+177 GAAKD

-189 TEMKDIGNGFYAYT
+189 TEMKDIGHGFYAYT
-203 MDLPAGPYFY
+203 VDLPAGPYFY

-244 KVTFYYNDITHK
+244 RVTIYYNDITHK
-256 IQDSHSYKML
+256 ISDSHSYKML
-266 KDAELPVLGGDFA
+266 SDEELPVLGGDFA
-279 ALEGDKVMRD
+279 AVEGDKIMRD
-289 LLMDKF
+289 MLMDEF
-295 YQTTLDV
+295 YQTSLDM

-315 QKAVKQQVTVRQDG
+315 KKTIKQQVTVRQDG
-329 KVSFYYDFAGKKII
+329 KVSFYYDFAAKKLI
-343 VDDGSIHPDKVV
+343 VDDGSIHRDKVV

-368 PAKVGEA
+368 PPKVGEA
-375 VKLSIRTQQGD
+375 VKLSLRTQAGE
-386 VQNAKLVLTK
+386 VQKAQLIMNKAK
-396 AEITA
+396 ITA
-401 NGGDEYNPDYAAGKT
+401 NGGDEYNPDYAAGKPAI
-416 VTYDM
+416 YDM
-421 QKTGTEDGSDIW
+421 KKIATQDGSDIW
-433 SVTITP
+433 STSIVLD
-439 EENGMYGYTFL
+439 ENGMYGYTFL

-458 DDARPGNI
+458 DDARPGNT
-466 GATALRG
+466 GAIVLRG
-473 AKPFQLTVYTA
+473 AKPFQLTVSTE

-494 AITCQIF
+494 AIAYQIF
-501 PDRFFNGDK
+501 PDRFYNGDK
-510 SNDNARTTARGNQP
+510 SNDNARTTARGYQP
-524 IQHRDWNDIPAN
+524 IQHRSWDELPAN
-536 HSKTPDKD
+536 HSKTPAKD
-544 GDTQDC
+544 GDLQDC

-561 TQKLDY
+561 TAKLDY
-567 LKDLGIT
+567 LKELGVT
-574 AIYVNPMMSACSNHR
+574 AIYVNPMMSGCSNHR

-595 GTIDPLLGNMEDFQQ
+595 SSIDPLLGNMEDFKK

-642 KYQWVGAYEFWS
+642 KYKWVGAYEYWS
-654 RVYDLMNT
+654 RVYDLMND
-662 KGMKEAAAKEEARK
+662 KGMGEAAAKEEAKK
-676 QLIAEGQVFSPYQ
+676 QLTAEGQVFSPYH

-694 EIKNQKA
+694 EIKNQKTK
-701 VDEMGEKY
+701 DEMGEKY

-724 DKDLLNEQ
+724 DKDFLDGK
-732 SSLGEYL
+732 SSLSEYL
-739 LYGDNAVITKWFKD
+739 LYGNNAVITKWFQD

-765 IPAEFWRN
+765 IPAEFWKN
-773 VRKTVKQIKTTKG
+773 VRQEVKKLKTTKG
-786 EEPLLLGEIWQDGT
+786 EEPMLLGEIWQDGT

-852 MNIVDSHDTVRAIYK
+852 MNIVDSHDTIRAIYK

-875 AQATLKD
+875 PQASLAD

-929 WGNEDK
+929 WGKEDK
-935 ELIAYYKQVMGV
+935 DLIAYYKQVMGV

-971 YARTNG
+971 YARTKG
-977 SEAAVVALNRGKAQ
+977 DEAAIVALNRGKAQ
-991 QVVIPAGQFA
+991 QVVIPAAQFEGA
-1001 DGTVF
+1001 VF
-1006 ADALDSSFQA
+1006 VDALDDSFQA
-1016 AVSGGQLVVDLG
+1016 TATNGKLIVDLG

>member
-1 MNRKQILKRSVGMA
+1 MSYKNDKKGKREKGEKINMGSKKILKHSVGAA
-15 LSLTLL
+15 LTLTLL

-27 VTAPTAFDSLSL
+27 IAGPTAFDSVAMV
-39 LRIAHTEAA
+39 RVVEAA
-48 SAVGAGDVVLVGSLQ
+48 ENSAD
-63 DELGAASDWN
+63 
-73 PADGATLFQPAGNG
+73 
-87 KYIFTGKLAAGSY
+87 
-100 DFKIAIGGSWDE
+100 
-112 NYGKDGVKD
+112 
-121 GPNIALRLLH
+121 
-131 DHEVTFTYDA
+131 
-141 ATHIV
+141 
-146 TYDYEDMAEEQA
+146 
-158 ALASAGRSF
+158 RSF

-177 GGAKD
+177 GAAKD

-189 TEMKDIGNGFYAYT
+189 TEMKDIGHGFYAYT
-203 MDLPAGPYFY
+203 VNLPAGPYFY

-244 KVTFYYNDITHK
+244 RVTIYYNDITHK
-256 IQDSHSYKML
+256 ISDSHSYKML
-266 KDAELPVLGGDFA
+266 SDEELPVLGGDFA
-279 ALEGDKVMRD
+279 AVEGDKIMRD
-289 LLMDKF
+289 MLMDEF
-295 YQTTLDV
+295 YQTSLDV

-315 QKAVKQQVTVRQDG
+315 KKTIKQQVTVRQDG
-329 KVSFYYDFAGKKII
+329 KVSFYYDFAAKKLI
-343 VDDGSIHPDKVV
+343 VDDGSIHRDKVV

-368 PAKVGEA
+368 PPKVGEA
-375 VKLSIRTQQGD
+375 VKLSLRTQAGE
-386 VQNAKLVLTK
+386 VQKAQLIMNK

-401 NGGDEYNPDYAAGKT
+401 NGGDEYNPDYAAGKSAI
-416 VTYDM
+416 YDM
-421 QKTGTEDGSDIW
+421 KKIATQDGSDIW
-433 SVTITP
+433 SASVVLD
-439 EENGMYGYTFL
+439 ENGMYGYTFL

-458 DDARPGNI
+458 DDARLGNT
-466 GATALRG
+466 GAIVLRG
-473 AKPFQLTVYTA
+473 AKPFQLTVSTE

-494 AITCQIF
+494 AIAYQIF
-501 PDRFFNGDK
+501 PDRFYNGDK
-510 SNDNARTTARGNQP
+510 SNDNARTTARGYQP
-524 IQHRDWNDIPAN
+524 IQHRSWDELPAN
-536 HSKTPDKD
+536 HSKTPAKD

-561 TQKLDY
+561 TAKLDY
-567 LKDLGIT
+567 LKELGVT
-574 AIYVNPMMSACSNHR
+574 AIYVNPMMSGCSNHR

-595 GTIDPLLGNMEDFQQ
+595 SSIDPLLGNMGDFKK

-642 KYQWVGAYEFWS
+642 KYKWVGAYEFWS
-654 RVYDLMNT
+654 RVYDLMND
-662 KGMKEAAAKEEARK
+662 KGMDEAAAKEEAKK
-676 QLIAEGQVFSPYQ
+676 QLTAEGQVFSPYH

-694 EIKNQKA
+694 EIKNKKTK
-701 VDEMGEKY
+701 DEMGEKY

-724 DKDLLNEQ
+724 DKDFLDGK
-732 SSLGEYL
+732 SSLSEYL
-739 LYGDNAVITKWFKD
+739 LYGNNAVITKWFQD

-765 IPAEFWRN
+765 IPAEFWKN
-773 VRKTVKQIKTTKG
+773 VRQEVKKLKTAKG
-786 EEPLLLGEIWQDGT
+786 EEPMLLGEIWQDGT

-852 MNIVDSHDTVRAIYK
+852 MNIVDSHDTIRAIYK

-875 AQATLKD
+875 PQASLAD

-929 WGNEDK
+929 WGKEDK
-935 ELIAYYKQVMGV
+935 DLIAYYKQVMGV

-971 YARTNG
+971 YARTKG
-977 SEAAVVALNRGKAQ
+977 DEAAIVALNRGKAQ
-991 QVVIPAGQFA
+991 QVVIPAAQFE
-1001 DGTVF
+1001 GTVF
-1006 ADALDSSFQA
+1006 VDALDDSFQA
-1016 AVSGGQLVVDLG
+1016 TATNGKLIVDLG

>member
-1 MNRKQILKRSVGMA
+1 MGSKKILKHSIGAA
-15 LSLTLL
+15 LTLTLL

-27 VTAPTAFDSLSL
+27 IAGPTAFDSVATV
-39 LRIAHTEAA
+39 RVVEAA
-48 SAVGAGDVVLVGSLQ
+48 ENSAD
-63 DELGAASDWN
+63 
-73 PADGATLFQPAGNG
+73 
-87 KYIFTGKLAAGSY
+87 
-100 DFKIAIGGSWDE
+100 
-112 NYGKDGVKD
+112 
-121 GPNIALRLLH
+121 
-131 DHEVTFTYDA
+131 
-141 ATHIV
+141 
-146 TYDYEDMAEEQA
+146 
-158 ALASAGRSF
+158 RSF

-177 GGAKD
+177 GAAKD

-189 TEMKDIGNGFYAYT
+189 TEMKDIGHGFYAYT
-203 MDLPAGPYFY
+203 VDLPAGPYFY

-244 KVTFYYNDITHK
+244 RITIYYNDITHK
-256 IQDSHSYKML
+256 ISDSHSYKML
-266 KDAELPVLGGDFA
+266 SDEELPVLGGDFA
-279 ALEGDKVMRD
+279 TVEGDKIMRD
-289 LLMDKF
+289 MLMDEF
-295 YQTTLDV
+295 YQTSLDV

-315 QKAVKQQVTVRQDG
+315 KKTIKQQVTVRQDG
-329 KVSFYYDFAGKKII
+329 KVSFYYDFAAKKLI
-343 VDDGSIHPDKVV
+343 VDDGSIHRDKVV

-368 PAKVGEA
+368 PPKVGEA
-375 VKLSIRTQQGD
+375 VKLSLRTQAGE
-386 VQNAKLVLTK
+386 VQKAQLIMNK

-401 NGGDEYNPDYAAGKT
+401 NGGDEYNPDYAAGKPAI
-416 VTYDM
+416 YDM
-421 QKTGTEDGSDIW
+421 KKIATQDGSDIW
-433 SVTITP
+433 SANIVLD
-439 EENGMYGYTFL
+439 ENGMYGYTFL

-458 DDARPGNI
+458 DDARPGNT
-466 GATALRG
+466 GAIVLRG
-473 AKPFQLTVYTA
+473 AKPFQLTVSTE

-494 AITCQIF
+494 AIAYQIF
-501 PDRFFNGDK
+501 PDRFYNGDK
-510 SNDNARTTARGNQP
+510 SNDNARTTARGYQP
-524 IQHRDWNDIPAN
+524 IQHRSWDELPAN
-536 HSKTPDKD
+536 HSKTPAKD

-561 TQKLDY
+561 TAKLDY
-567 LKDLGIT
+567 LKELGVT
-574 AIYVNPMMSACSNHR
+574 AIYVNPMMSGCSNHR

-595 GTIDPLLGNMEDFQQ
+595 SSIDPLLGNMEDFKK

-642 KYQWVGAYEFWS
+642 KYKWVGAYEYWS
-654 RVYDLMNT
+654 RVYDLMND
-662 KGMKEAAAKEEARK
+662 KGMDEAAAKEEAK
-676 QLIAEGQVFSPYQ
+676 NQLTAEGQVFSPYH

-694 EIKNQKA
+694 EIKNQKTK
-701 VDEMGEKY
+701 DEMGEKY

-724 DKDLLNEQ
+724 DKDFLDGK
-732 SSLGEYL
+732 SSLSEYL
-739 LYGDNAVITKWFKD
+739 LYGNNGVITKWFQD

-765 IPAEFWRN
+765 IPAEFWKN
-773 VRKTVKQIKTTKG
+773 VRQEVKKLKTTKG
-786 EEPLLLGEIWQDGT
+786 EEPMLLGEIWQDGT

-875 AQATLKD
+875 PQASLAD

-929 WGNEDK
+929 WGKEDK
-935 ELIAYYKQVMGV
+935 DLIAYYKQVMGV

-971 YARTNG
+971 YARTKG
-977 SEAAVVALNRGKAQ
+977 DEAAIVALNRGKAQ
-991 QVVIPAGQFA
+991 QVVIPAAQFEGA
-1001 DGTVF
+1001 VF
-1006 ADALDSSFQA
+1006 VDALDDSFQA
-1016 AVSGGQLVVDLG
+1016 TAANGKLIVDLG

>member
-1 MNRKQILKRSVGMA
+1 MGSKKILKHSIGAA
-15 LSLTLL
+15 LTLTLL

-27 VTAPTAFDSLSL
+27 IAGPTAFDSVATV
-39 LRIAHTEAA
+39 RVVEAA
-48 SAVGAGDVVLVGSLQ
+48 
-63 DELGAASDWN
+63 
-73 PADGATLFQPAGNG
+73 
-87 KYIFTGKLAAGSY
+87 
-100 DFKIAIGGSWDE
+100 E
-112 NYGKDGVKD
+112 NSVD
-121 GPNIALRLLH
+121 
-131 DHEVTFTYDA
+131 
-141 ATHIV
+141 
-146 TYDYEDMAEEQA
+146 
-158 ALASAGRSF
+158 RSF
-167 VVTGTVQTRA
+167 VVTGTIQTRA
-177 GGAKD
+177 GAAKD

-189 TEMKDIGNGFYAYT
+189 TEMKDIGHGFYAYT
-203 MDLPAGPYFY
+203 VDLPAGPYFY

-244 KVTFYYNDITHK
+244 RVTIYYNDITHK
-256 IQDSHSYKML
+256 ISDSHSYKML
-266 KDAELPVLGGDFA
+266 SDEELPVLGGDFA
-279 ALEGDKVMRD
+279 TVEGDKIMRD
-289 LLMDKF
+289 MLMDEF
-295 YQTTLDV
+295 YQTSLDV
-302 KAGTYTAEIKQKG
+302 RAGTYTAEIKQKG
-315 QKAVKQQVTVRQDG
+315 KKTIKQQVTVRQDG
-329 KVSFYYDFAGKKII
+329 KVSFYYDFAGKKLI
-343 VDDGSIHPDKVV
+343 VDDGSIHRDKVV

-368 PAKVGEA
+368 PPKVGEA
-375 VKLSIRTQQGD
+375 VKLSLRTQAGE
-386 VQNAKLVLTK
+386 VQKAQLIMNK

-401 NGGDEYNPDYAAGKT
+401 NGGDEYNPDYAAGKPAI
-416 VTYDM
+416 YDM
-421 QKTGTEDGSDIW
+421 KKIATQDGSDIW
-433 SVTITP
+433 STSIVLD
-439 EENGMYGYTFL
+439 ENGMYGYTFL

-458 DDARPGNI
+458 DDARPGNT
-466 GATALRG
+466 GAIVLRG
-473 AKPFQLTVYTA
+473 AKPFQLTVSTE

-494 AITCQIF
+494 AIAYQIF
-501 PDRFFNGDK
+501 PDRFYNGDK
-510 SNDNARTTARGNQP
+510 SNDNARTTARGYQP
-524 IQHRDWNDIPAN
+524 IQHRSWDELPAN
-536 HSKTPDKD
+536 HSKTPEKD

-561 TQKLDY
+561 TAKLDY
-567 LKDLGIT
+567 LKELGVT
-574 AIYVNPMMSACSNHR
+574 AIYVNPMMSGCSNHR

-595 GTIDPLLGNMEDFQQ
+595 SNIDPLLGNMEDFKK

-642 KYQWVGAYEFWS
+642 KYKWVGAYEYWS
-654 RVYDLMNT
+654 RVYDLMND
-662 KGMKEAAAKEEARK
+662 KGMGEAAAKEEAKK
-676 QLIAEGQVFSPYQ
+676 QLIAEGQVFSPYH

-694 EIKNQKA
+694 EIKNQKTK
-701 VDEMGEKY
+701 DEMGEKY

-724 DKDLLNEQ
+724 DKDFLDGK
-732 SSLGEYL
+732 SSLSEYL
-739 LYGDNAVITKWFKD
+739 LYGNNAVITKWFQD

-765 IPAEFWRN
+765 IPAEFWKN
-773 VRKTVKQIKTTKG
+773 VRQEVKKLKTTKG
-786 EEPLLLGEIWQDGT
+786 EEPMLLGEIWQDGT

-852 MNIVDSHDTVRAIYK
+852 MNIVDSHDTIRAIYK

-875 AQATLKD
+875 PQASLAD

-929 WGNEDK
+929 WGKEDK
-935 ELIAYYKQVMGV
+935 ELIAYYKQVMWV

-971 YARTNG
+971 YARTKG
-977 SEAAVVALNRGKAQ
+977 DEAAIVALNRGKAQ
-991 QVVIPAGQFA
+991 QVVIPAAQFEGA
-1001 DGTVF
+1001 VF
-1006 ADALDSSFQA
+1006 VDALDDSFQA
-1016 AVSGGQLVVDLG
+1016 TATNGKLIVDLG
-1028 ENQARMMIKK
+1028 ENQARMMIKNNF

>member
-1 MNRKQILKRSVGMA
+1 MGSKKILKRSIGAA
-15 LSLTLL
+15 LTLTLL

-27 VTAPTAFDSLSL
+27 IAGPTAFDSVATV
-39 LRIAHTEAA
+39 RVVEAA
-48 SAVGAGDVVLVGSLQ
+48 ENSAD
-63 DELGAASDWN
+63 
-73 PADGATLFQPAGNG
+73 
-87 KYIFTGKLAAGSY
+87 
-100 DFKIAIGGSWDE
+100 
-112 NYGKDGVKD
+112 
-121 GPNIALRLLH
+121 
-131 DHEVTFTYDA
+131 
-141 ATHIV
+141 
-146 TYDYEDMAEEQA
+146 
-158 ALASAGRSF
+158 RSF

-177 GGAKD
+177 GAAKD

-189 TEMKDIGNGFYAYT
+189 TEMKDMGHGFYAYT
-203 MDLPAGPYFY
+203 VDLPAGPYFY

-244 KVTFYYNDITHK
+244 RVTIYYNDITHK
-256 IQDSHSYKML
+256 ISDSHSYKML
-266 KDAELPVLGGDFA
+266 SDEELPVLGGDFA
-279 ALEGDKVMRD
+279 AVEGDKIMRD
-289 LLMDKF
+289 MLMDEF
-295 YQTTLDV
+295 YQTSLDV

-315 QKAVKQQVTVRQDG
+315 KKAIKQQVTVRQDG
-329 KVSFYYDFAGKKII
+329 KVSFYYDFAAKKLI
-343 VDDGSIHPDKVV
+343 VDDGSIHRDKVV

-368 PAKVGEA
+368 PPKVGEA
-375 VKLSIRTQQGD
+375 VKLSLRTQAGE
-386 VQNAKLVLTK
+386 VQKAQLIMNK

-401 NGGDEYNPDYAAGKT
+401 NGGDEYNPDYAAGKPAI
-416 VTYDM
+416 YDM
-421 QKTGTEDGSDIW
+421 KKIATQDGSDIW
-433 SVTITP
+433 SASIVLD
-439 EENGMYGYTFL
+439 ENGMYGYTFL

-458 DDARPGNI
+458 DDARPGNT
-466 GATALRG
+466 GAIVLRG
-473 AKPFQLTVYTA
+473 AKPFQLTVSTE

-494 AITCQIF
+494 AIAYQIF
-501 PDRFFNGDK
+501 PDRFYNGDK
-510 SNDNARTTARGNQP
+510 SNDNARTTARGYQP
-524 IQHRDWNDIPAN
+524 IQHRSWDELPAN
-536 HSKTPDKD
+536 YSKTPEKD

-561 TQKLDY
+561 TAKLDY
-567 LKDLGIT
+567 LKELGVT
-574 AIYVNPMMSACSNHR
+574 AIYVNPMMSGCSNHR

-595 GTIDPLLGNMEDFQQ
+595 SSIDPLLGNMEDFKK

-642 KYQWVGAYEFWS
+642 KYKWVGAYEYWS
-654 RVYDLMNT
+654 RVYDLMND
-662 KGMKEAAAKEEARK
+662 KGMDEAAAKEEAKK
-676 QLIAEGQVFSPYQ
+676 QLTAEGQVFSPYH

-694 EIKNQKA
+694 EIKNQKTK
-701 VDEMGEKY
+701 DEMGEKY

-724 DKDLLNEQ
+724 DKDFLDGK
-732 SSLGEYL
+732 SSLSEYL
-739 LYGDNAVITKWFKD
+739 LYGNNAVITKWFQD

-765 IPAEFWRN
+765 IPAEFWKN
-773 VRKTVKQIKTTKG
+773 VRQEVKKLKTTKG
-786 EEPLLLGEIWQDGT
+786 EEPMLLGEIWQDGT

-852 MNIVDSHDTVRAIYK
+852 MNIVDSHDTIRAIYK

-875 AQATLKD
+875 PQASLAD

-929 WGNEDK
+929 WGKEDK
-935 ELIAYYKQVMGV
+935 DLIAYYKQVMGV

-971 YARTNG
+971 YARTKG
-977 SEAAVVALNRGKAQ
+977 DEAAIVALNRGKAQ
-991 QVVIPAGQFA
+991 QVVIPAAQFEGA
-1001 DGTVF
+1001 VF
-1006 ADALDSSFQA
+1006 VDALDDSFQA
-1016 AVSGGQLVVDLG
+1016 TVTNDKLIVDLG

>member
-1 MNRKQILKRSVGMA
+1 MGSKKILKHSIGAA
-15 LSLTLL
+15 LTLTLL

-27 VTAPTAFDSLSL
+27 IAGPTAFDSVATV
-39 LRIAHTEAA
+39 RVVEAA
-48 SAVGAGDVVLVGSLQ
+48 ENSAD
-63 DELGAASDWN
+63 
-73 PADGATLFQPAGNG
+73 
-87 KYIFTGKLAAGSY
+87 
-100 DFKIAIGGSWDE
+100 
-112 NYGKDGVKD
+112 
-121 GPNIALRLLH
+121 
-131 DHEVTFTYDA
+131 
-141 ATHIV
+141 
-146 TYDYEDMAEEQA
+146 
-158 ALASAGRSF
+158 RSF

-177 GGAKD
+177 GAAKD

-189 TEMKDIGNGFYAYT
+189 TEMKDIGHGFYAYT
-203 MDLPAGPYFY
+203 VDLPAGPYFY

-244 KVTFYYNDITHK
+244 RVTIYYNDITHK
-256 IQDSHSYKML
+256 ISDSHSYKML
-266 KDAELPVLGGDFA
+266 SDEELPVLGGDFA
-279 ALEGDKVMRD
+279 AVEGDKIMRD
-289 LLMDKF
+289 MLMDEF
-295 YQTTLDV
+295 YQTSLDV

-315 QKAVKQQVTVRQDG
+315 KKTIKQQVTVRQDG
-329 KVSFYYDFAGKKII
+329 KVSFYYDFAGKKLI
-343 VDDGSIHPDKVV
+343 VDDGSIHRDKVV

-368 PAKVGEA
+368 PPKVGEA
-375 VKLSIRTQQGD
+375 VKLSLRTQAGE
-386 VQNAKLVLTK
+386 VQKAQLIMNK

-401 NGGDEYNPDYAAGKT
+401 NGGDEYNPDYAAGKSAI
-416 VTYDM
+416 YDM
-421 QKTGTEDGSDIW
+421 KKIATQDGSDIW
-433 SVTITP
+433 SASIVLD
-439 EENGMYGYTFL
+439 ENGMYGYTFL

-458 DDARPGNI
+458 DDARPGNT
-466 GATALRG
+466 GAIVLRG
-473 AKPFQLTVYTA
+473 AKPFQLTVSTE

-494 AITCQIF
+494 AIAYQIF
-501 PDRFFNGDK
+501 PDRFYNGDK
-510 SNDNARTTARGNQP
+510 SNDNARTTARGYQP
-524 IQHRDWNDIPAN
+524 IQHRNWDELPAN
-536 HSKTPDKD
+536 HSKTPAKD

-561 TQKLDY
+561 TAKLDY
-567 LKDLGIT
+567 LKELGVT
-574 AIYVNPMMSACSNHR
+574 AIYVNPMMSGCSNHR

-595 GTIDPLLGNMEDFQQ
+595 SSIDPLLGNMEDFKK

-642 KYQWVGAYEFWS
+642 KYKWVGAYEYWS
-654 RVYDLMNT
+654 RVYDLMND
-662 KGMKEAAAKEEARK
+662 KGMGEAAAKEEAKK
-676 QLIAEGQVFSPYQ
+676 QLTAEGQVFSPYH

-694 EIKNQKA
+694 EIKNKKTK
-701 VDEMGEKY
+701 DEMGEKY

-724 DKDLLNEQ
+724 DKDFLDGK
-732 SSLGEYL
+732 SSLSEYL
-739 LYGDNAVITKWFKD
+739 LYGNNAVITKWFQD

-765 IPAEFWRN
+765 IPAEFWKN
-773 VRKTVKQIKTTKG
+773 VRQEVKKLKTIKG
-786 EEPLLLGEIWQDGT
+786 EEPMLLGEIWQDGT

-852 MNIVDSHDTVRAIYK
+852 MNIVDSHDTIRAIYK

-875 AQATLKD
+875 PQASLTD

-929 WGNEDK
+929 WGKEDK
-935 ELIAYYKQVMGV
+935 DLIAYYKQVMGV

-971 YARTNG
+971 YARTKG
-977 SEAAVVALNRGKAQ
+977 DEAAIVALNRGKAQ
-991 QVVIPAGQFA
+991 QVVIPAARFEGA
-1001 DGTVF
+1001 VF
-1006 ADALDSSFQA
+1006 VDALDDSFQA
-1016 AVSGGQLVVDLG
+1016 TVTNGKLIVDLG

>member
-1 MNRKQILKRSVGMA
+1 MGSKKILKHSIGAA
-15 LSLTLL
+15 LTLTLL

-27 VTAPTAFDSLSL
+27 IAGPTAFDSVATV
-39 LRIAHTEAA
+39 RVVEAA
-48 SAVGAGDVVLVGSLQ
+48 ENSAD
-63 DELGAASDWN
+63 
-73 PADGATLFQPAGNG
+73 
-87 KYIFTGKLAAGSY
+87 
-100 DFKIAIGGSWDE
+100 
-112 NYGKDGVKD
+112 
-121 GPNIALRLLH
+121 
-131 DHEVTFTYDA
+131 
-141 ATHIV
+141 
-146 TYDYEDMAEEQA
+146 
-158 ALASAGRSF
+158 RSF

-177 GGAKD
+177 GAAKD

-189 TEMKDIGNGFYAYT
+189 TEMKDIGHGFYAYT
-203 MDLPAGPYFY
+203 VDLPAGPYFY

-244 KVTFYYNDITHK
+244 RVTIYYNDITHK
-256 IQDSHSYKML
+256 ISDSHSYKML
-266 KDAELPVLGGDFA
+266 SDEELPVLGGDFA
-279 ALEGDKVMRD
+279 TVEGDKIMRD
-289 LLMDKF
+289 MLMDEF
-295 YQTTLDV
+295 YQTSLDV

-315 QKAVKQQVTVRQDG
+315 KKTIKQQVTVRQDG
-329 KVSFYYDFAGKKII
+329 KVSFYYDFAAKKLI
-343 VDDGSIHPDKVV
+343 VDDGSIHRDKVV

-368 PAKVGEA
+368 PPKVGEA
-375 VKLSIRTQQGD
+375 VKLSLRTQAGE
-386 VQNAKLVLTK
+386 VQKAQLIMNK

-401 NGGDEYNPDYAAGKT
+401 NGGDEYNPDYAAGKPAI
-416 VTYDM
+416 YDM
-421 QKTGTEDGSDIW
+421 KKIATQDGSDIW
-433 SVTITP
+433 SASIVLD
-439 EENGMYGYTFL
+439 ENGMYGYTFL

-458 DDARPGNI
+458 DDARPGNT
-466 GATALRG
+466 GAIVLRG
-473 AKPFQLTVYTA
+473 AKPFQLTVSTA

-494 AITCQIF
+494 AIAYQIF
-501 PDRFFNGDK
+501 PDRFYNGDK
-510 SNDNARTTARGNQP
+510 SNDNARTTARGYQP
-524 IQHRDWNDIPAN
+524 IQHRSWDELPAN
-536 HSKTPDKD
+536 HSKTPEKD
-544 GDTQDC
+544 GDLQDC

-561 TQKLDY
+561 TAKLDY
-567 LKDLGIT
+567 LKELGVT
-574 AIYVNPMMSACSNHR
+574 AIYVNPMMSGCSNHR

-595 GTIDPLLGNMEDFQQ
+595 SNIDPLLGNMEDFKK

-642 KYQWVGAYEFWS
+642 KYKWVGAYEYWS
-654 RVYDLMNT
+654 RVYDLMND
-662 KGMKEAAAKEEARK
+662 KGMGEAAAKEEAKK
-676 QLIAEGQVFSPYQ
+676 QLTAEGQVFSPYH

-694 EIKNQKA
+694 EIKNQKTK
-701 VDEMGEKY
+701 DEMGEKY

-724 DKDLLNEQ
+724 DKDFLDGK
-732 SSLGEYL
+732 SSLSEYL
-739 LYGDNAVITKWFKD
+739 LYGNNAVITKWFQD

-765 IPAEFWRN
+765 IPAEFWKN
-773 VRKTVKQIKTTKG
+773 VRQEVKKLKTTKG
-786 EEPLLLGEIWQDGT
+786 EEPMLLGEIWQDGT

-852 MNIVDSHDTVRAIYK
+852 MNIVDSHDTIRAIYK

-875 AQATLKD
+875 PQASLTD

-929 WGNEDK
+929 WGKEDK
-935 ELIAYYKQVMGV
+935 DLIAYYKQVMGV

-971 YARTNG
+971 YARTKG
-977 SEAAVVALNRGKAQ
+977 DEAAIVALNRGKAQ
-991 QVVIPAGQFA
+991 QVVIPAAQFE
-1001 DGTVF
+1001 GTVF
-1006 ADALDSSFQA
+1006 VDALDDSFQVTA
-1016 AVSGGQLVVDLG
+1016 TNGKLIVDLG

>member
-1 MNRKQILKRSVGMA
+1 MGSKKILKHSIGAA
-15 LSLTLL
+15 LTLTLL

-27 VTAPTAFDSLSL
+27 IAGPTAFDSVATV
-39 LRIAHTEAA
+39 RVVEAA
-48 SAVGAGDVVLVGSLQ
+48 ENSAD
-63 DELGAASDWN
+63 
-73 PADGATLFQPAGNG
+73 
-87 KYIFTGKLAAGSY
+87 
-100 DFKIAIGGSWDE
+100 
-112 NYGKDGVKD
+112 
-121 GPNIALRLLH
+121 
-131 DHEVTFTYDA
+131 
-141 ATHIV
+141 
-146 TYDYEDMAEEQA
+146 
-158 ALASAGRSF
+158 RSF
-167 VVTGTVQTRA
+167 VVTGTIQTRA

-189 TEMKDIGNGFYAYT
+189 TEMKDMGHGFYAYT
-203 MDLPAGPYFY
+203 VDLPAGPYFY

-244 KVTFYYNDITHK
+244 RVTIYYNDFTHK
-256 IQDSHSYKML
+256 ISDSHSYKML
-266 KDAELPVLGGDFA
+266 PDEELPVLGGDFA
-279 ALEGDKVMRD
+279 AVEGDKIMRD
-289 LLMDKF
+289 MLMDEF
-295 YQTTLDV
+295 YQTSLDV

-315 QKAVKQQVTVRQDG
+315 KKTIKQQVTVRQDG
-329 KVSFYYDFAGKKII
+329 KVSFYYDFAAKKLI
-343 VDDGSIHPDKVV
+343 VDDGSIHRDKVV

-368 PAKVGEA
+368 PPKVGEA
-375 VKLSIRTQQGD
+375 VKLSLRTQAGE
-386 VQNAKLVLTK
+386 VQKAQLIINK

-401 NGGDEYNPDYAAGKT
+401 NGGDEYNPDYAAGKPAI
-416 VTYDM
+416 YDM
-421 QKTGTEDGSDIW
+421 KKIATQDGSDIW
-433 SVTITP
+433 SASIVLD
-439 EENGMYGYTFL
+439 ENGMYGYTFL

-458 DDARPGNI
+458 DDARPGNT
-466 GATALRG
+466 GAIVLRG
-473 AKPFQLTVYTA
+473 AKPFQLTVSTE

-494 AITCQIF
+494 AIAYQIF
-501 PDRFFNGDK
+501 PDRFYNGDK
-510 SNDNARTTARGNQP
+510 SNDNARTMARGYQP
-524 IQHRDWNDIPAN
+524 IQHRSWDELPAN
-536 HSKTPDKD
+536 HSKTPEKD

-561 TQKLDY
+561 TAKLDY
-567 LKDLGIT
+567 LKELGVT
-574 AIYVNPMMSACSNHR
+574 AIYVNPMMSGCSNHR

-595 GTIDPLLGNMEDFQQ
+595 SSIDPLLGNMEDFKK

-642 KYQWVGAYEFWS
+642 KYKWVGAYEYWS
-654 RVYDLMNT
+654 RVYDLMND
-662 KGMKEAAAKEEARK
+662 KGMDEAAAKEEAKK
-676 QLIAEGQVFSPYQ
+676 QLTAEGQVFSPYH

-694 EIKNQKA
+694 EIKNQKTK
-701 VDEMGEKY
+701 DEMGEKY

-724 DKDLLNEQ
+724 DKDFLDGK
-732 SSLGEYL
+732 SSLSEYL
-739 LYGDNAVITKWFKD
+739 LYGNNAVITEWFQD

-765 IPAEFWRN
+765 IPAEFWKN
-773 VRKTVKQIKTTKG
+773 VRQEVKKLKTTKG
-786 EEPLLLGEIWQDGT
+786 EEPMLLGEIWQDGT

-852 MNIVDSHDTVRAIYK
+852 MNIVDSHDTIRAIYK

-875 AQATLKD
+875 PQASLTD
-882 FDYELGKARL
+882 FNYELGKARL

-929 WGNEDK
+929 WGKEDK
-935 ELIAYYKQVMGV
+935 DLIAYYKQVMGV

-971 YARTNG
+971 YARTKG
-977 SEAAVVALNRGKAQ
+977 DEAAIVALNRGEAQ
-991 QVVIPAGQFA
+991 QVVIPAAQFEGA
-1001 DGTVF
+1001 VF
-1006 ADALDSSFQA
+1006 VDALDDSFQA
-1016 AVSGGQLVVDLG
+1016 TATNGKLIVDLG

>member
-1 MNRKQILKRSVGMA
+1 MTKKGREKKGEKINMGSKKILKHSIGAA
-15 LSLTLL
+15 LTLTLL

-27 VTAPTAFDSLSL
+27 IAGPTAFDSVATV
-39 LRIAHTEAA
+39 RVVEAA
-48 SAVGAGDVVLVGSLQ
+48 ENSAD
-63 DELGAASDWN
+63 
-73 PADGATLFQPAGNG
+73 
-87 KYIFTGKLAAGSY
+87 
-100 DFKIAIGGSWDE
+100 
-112 NYGKDGVKD
+112 
-121 GPNIALRLLH
+121 
-131 DHEVTFTYDA
+131 
-141 ATHIV
+141 
-146 TYDYEDMAEEQA
+146 
-158 ALASAGRSF
+158 RSF

-177 GGAKD
+177 GAAKD

-189 TEMKDIGNGFYAYT
+189 TEMKDIGHGFYAYT
-203 MDLPAGPYFY
+203 VDLPAGPYFY

-244 KVTFYYNDITHK
+244 RVTIYYNDITHK
-256 IQDSHSYKML
+256 ISDSHSYKML
-266 KDAELPVLGGDFA
+266 SDEELPVLGGDFA
-279 ALEGDKVMRD
+279 AVEGDKIMRD
-289 LLMDKF
+289 MLMDEF
-295 YQTTLDV
+295 YQTSLDV

-315 QKAVKQQVTVRQDG
+315 KKTIKQQVTVRQDG
-329 KVSFYYDFAGKKII
+329 KVSFYYDFAAKKLI
-343 VDDGSIHPDKVV
+343 VDDGSIHRDKVV

-368 PAKVGEA
+368 PPKVGEA
-375 VKLSIRTQQGD
+375 VKLSLRTQAGE
-386 VQNAKLVLTK
+386 VQKAQLIMNK

-401 NGGDEYNPDYAAGKT
+401 NGGDEYNPDYAAGKPAI
-416 VTYDM
+416 YDM
-421 QKTGTEDGSDIW
+421 KKIATQDGSDIW
-433 SVTITP
+433 SASIVLD
-439 EENGMYGYTFL
+439 ENGMYGYTFL

-458 DDARPGNI
+458 DDARPGNT
-466 GATALRG
+466 GAIVLRG
-473 AKPFQLTVYTA
+473 AKPFQLTVSTE

-494 AITCQIF
+494 AIAYQIF
-501 PDRFFNGDK
+501 PDRFYNGDK
-510 SNDNARTTARGNQP
+510 SNDNARTTARGYQS
-524 IQHRDWNDIPAN
+524 IQHRSWDELPAN
-536 HSKTPDKD
+536 HSKTPEKD
-544 GDTQDC
+544 GDLQDC

-561 TQKLDY
+561 TAKLDY
-567 LKDLGIT
+567 LKELGVT
-574 AIYVNPMMSACSNHR
+574 AIYVNPMMSGCSNHR

-595 GTIDPLLGNMEDFQQ
+595 SSIDPLLGNMEDFKK

-642 KYQWVGAYEFWS
+642 KYKWVGAYEYWS
-654 RVYDLMNT
+654 RVYDLMND
-662 KGMKEAAAKEEARK
+662 KGMDEAAAKEEAKK
-676 QLIAEGQVFSPYQ
+676 QLTAEGQVFSPYH

-694 EIKNQKA
+694 EIKNQKTK
-701 VDEMGEKY
+701 DEMGEKY

-724 DKDLLNEQ
+724 DKDFLDGK
-732 SSLGEYL
+732 SSLSDYL
-739 LYGDNAVITKWFKD
+739 LYGNNGVITKWFQD

-765 IPAEFWRN
+765 IPAEFWKN
-773 VRKTVKQIKTTKG
+773 VRQEVKKLKTTKG
-786 EEPLLLGEIWQDGT
+786 EEPMLLGEIWQDGT

-852 MNIVDSHDTVRAIYK
+852 MNIVDSHDTIRAIYK

-875 AQATLKD
+875 PQASLAD

-929 WGNEDK
+929 WGKEDK
-935 ELIAYYKQVMGV
+935 DLIAYYKQVMGV

-971 YARTNG
+971 YARTKG
-977 SEAAVVALNRGKAQ
+977 DEAAIVALNRGEAQ
-991 QVVIPAGQFA
+991 QVVIPAAQFEGA
-1001 DGTVF
+1001 VF
-1006 ADALDSSFQA
+1006 VDALDDSFQA
-1016 AVSGGQLVVDLG
+1016 AVTNGKLIVDLG